1 MKKRI
6 FMLAVLIL
14 SGLQF
19 AVAAIDEQLRALI
32 TAYDDIEVTEVTN
45 DEANPWTV
53 ADGMASSTVGKIY
66 KEVSSTIT
74 IKFRAKGRI
83 TIKYDFTF
91 DPYSS
96 SDYRRVYMDGNL
108 DININTANKTLTT
121 QTHFFELDEGE
132 HVLQLTHYHFYYNS
146 NSYTQV
152 LSIGNIRF
160 QNLDSQYMTINLS
173 APGTLGVEALALV
186 NTLPDMRFLRLTG
199 KMNAADWNTIS
210 NMTGLWAI
218 DMKDVDITAIP
229 ASAFAKTSL
238 RFIEFPAKLKTIG
251 EKAFYERPLVGRFV
265 LPESLDSIYSYAFY
279 KNFLTEVI
287 IPANVKYIGGYAFN
301 DNDRLTSVTLG
312 SGLTEISSYCFNNCE
327 KLAVV
332 KGGENVKTIG
342 SGAFNYCSELR
353 SVSDLAPVTVGSSA
367 FYCCKKLENFNF
379 SNAKTLKAEAYREC
393 NTLTD
398 VDLTTVETIENRCFI
413 SCTGLKKVVLG
424 NNISKINEYAFT
436 DCNALEEL
444 HIGSSVSY
452 LDNRCFYTSSSSLKK
467 VYVTAPAPPSVYNN
481 TSYYP
486 FYSTS
491 GVTLYV
497 PEYAMVSYK
506 LDNYW
511 SKFTKVEPNP
521 NTPDKVNLYKKLEL
535 TSNARI
541 PNSPDMYLG
550 YSSALIVNGNNPQ
563 VFGSY
568 KQRLQQDEEYTSSLI
583 SRCNAMTSAASTLQ
597 YYFDATS
604 SGYGCWHYV
613 CMPFDVKRSEITPL
627 TEGRAIAVR
636 YYDSESRATNGASGN
651 WKDVPADS
659 VLHMGKGYIFRINN
673 GGSVELP
680 ATEETHNAI
689 FRSDAISTPLKEYA
703 AVESANAGWNFV
715 GNPYTCFY
723 DIYYMDFAAPIT
735 VWNIS
740 NSTYNAYSAADDEF
754 VLMPSQAFF
763 VQKPE
768 LVDAITF
775 QPAGRQINK
784 TIDHSA
790 LAMRRAARSKQ
801 VQRKLVDVALTCADR
816 TDRTRVVVNANASDD
831 FCADNDAV
839 KMMAYEGT
847 PQIYTIAGADQLAV
861 NEGAHRGGSV
871 ALGMYLSAD
880 DAYTIA
886 VDRDEL
892 GVKLLDYGVEVE
904 MPYTF
909 SAAEGYMDDRFTL
922 TFEAPTTGI
931 NTVATDADADNAIYT
946 IDGRRVNSTAQKGIY
961 IQNHKKIVK

>member
-32 TAYDDIEVTEVTN
+32 TASDGIEVTEVTN
-45 DEANPWTV
+45 DEAHPWTV
-53 ADGMASSTVGKIY
+53 ADGMASSTVGKLNQY
-66 KEVSSTIT
+66 VSSSIT
-74 IKFRAKGRI
+74 IKFTTKKPIIMR
-83 TIKYDFTF
+83 YDFTF

-96 SDYRRVYMDGNL
+96 NDYRRVYIDGVEKVN
-108 DININTANKTLTT
+108 NYTAYKTKATST
-121 QTHFFELDEGE
+121 YYFGMGE
-132 HVLQLTHYHFYYNS
+132 HVFTYNHYHSYS
-146 NSYTQV
+146 VSDSYTQV
-152 LSIGNIRF
+152 LTIGNIRF
-160 QNLDSQYMTINLS
+160 ESVESQYMTINLS
-173 APGTLGVEALALV
+173 APGTLGVEALSHV
-186 NTLPDMRFLRLTG
+186 NTLPEMRFLRLSG
-199 KMNAADWNTIS
+199 KMNASDWNDIS
-210 NMTGLWAI
+210 KMTGLTAI
-218 DMKDVDITAIP
+218 DMTNVDIETIP
-229 ASAFAKTSL
+229 ASAFTNTWIH
-238 RFIEFPAKLKTIG
+238 FIDFPTKLKTIG
-251 EKAFYERPLVGRFV
+251 DNAFDNRFLTGPLV
-265 LPESLDSIYSYAFY
+265 LPEGLDSIGKEAFQKNYITEVTIPESVRAIGVTAFY
-279 KNFLTEVI
+279 
-287 IPANVKYIGGYAFN
+287 
-301 DNDRLTSVTLG
+301 DNQSLKSVTLNN
-312 SGLTEISSYCFNNCE
+312 SMESISQSLFNYCQ

-332 KGGENVKTIG
+332 HGGKNVKIVNQ
-342 SGAFNYCSELR
+342 SAFSNCDSLR
-353 SVSDLAPVTVGSSA
+353 SISDITPVTINSSA
-367 FYCCKKLENFNF
+367 FFNCRKLESLNF
-379 SNAKTLKAEAYREC
+379 SRIKSIGYDSFYNCFGLKEA
-393 NTLTD
+393 
-398 VDLTTVETIENRCFI
+398 DLTTLTSIYGRSFI
-413 SCTGLKKVVLG
+413 GCTGLKKVTFG
-424 NNISKINEYAFT
+424 NDITTIKSDAFNGC
-436 DCNALEEL
+436 DALEEVVL
-444 HIGSSVSY
+444 GSSINS
-452 LDNRCFYTSSSSLKK
+452 LESNCFYSTKKALKR
-467 VYVTAPAPPSVYNN
+467 VYITAPAPPAVGSA
-481 TSYYP
+481 P

-511 SKFTKVEPNP
+511 SQFTKVEPNP

-541 PNSPDMYLG
+541 PNSTDIYLG
-550 YSSALIVNGNNPQ
+550 YGSALIVNGNNPQ
-563 VFGSY
+563 AFGNY
-568 KQRLQQDEEYTSSLI
+568 KQHMDMEDRYTSSLI

-715 GNPYTCFY
+715 GNPYPCFY
-723 DIYYMDFAAPIT
+723 DIYHMDFAAPIT

-740 NSTYNAYSAADDEF
+740 NRTYNAYSAADDEF

-763 VQKPE
+763 VQKPS

-861 NEGAHRGGSV
+861 NEGAHRDGSV
-871 ALGMYLSAD
+871 ALGMYLPAD

>member
-32 TAYDDIEVTEVTN
+32 TTSDDIEVTEVTN

-74 IKFRAKGRI
+74 IKFRAKGSTTI
-83 TIKYDFTF
+83 THDYTF

-96 SDYRRVYMDGNL
+96 YDYRKVYIDGEEKVSSY
-108 DININTANKTLTT
+108 NTAKTKTGSLL
-121 QTHFFELDEGE
+121 FSILDEGE
-132 HVLQLTHYHFYYNS
+132 HELKFTHKHYTYTS
-146 NSYTQV
+146 NSYSQV
-152 LSIGNIRF
+152 FSVGNICIKSVE
-160 QNLDSQYMTINLS
+160 SQYMTINLS
-173 APGTLGVEALALV
+173 APGTLGNEALSHV
-186 NTLPDMRFLRLTG
+186 NTLPEMHYLRLSG
-199 KMNAADWNTIS
+199 KMNASDWNDIS
-210 NMTGLWAI
+210 KMTGLWAI
-218 DMKDVDITAIP
+218 DMTNVDIETIP
-229 ASAFAKTSL
+229 ASAFTNTSI
-238 RFIEFPAKLKTIG
+238 RFIDFPTKLKTIG
-251 EKAFYERPLVGRFV
+251 DNAFANRYLIGPLV
-265 LPESLDSIYSYAFY
+265 LPEGLDSIGIEAFKQNYITEVTIPESVRAIGVTAFY
-279 KNFLTEVI
+279 QNQSLK
-287 IPANVKYIGGYAFN
+287 
-301 DNDRLTSVTLG
+301 SVTLNNRMELINQ
-312 SGLTEISSYCFNNCE
+312 SLFNRCN

-332 KGGENVKTIG
+332 RGGKNVKIVDQY
-342 SGAFNYCSELR
+342 AFYECDSLR
-353 SVSDLAPVTVGSSA
+353 SISDITPVTIKRNAFYNCRKLESLNFSCIKSIGYES
-367 FYCCKKLENFNF
+367 FYCCFG
-379 SNAKTLKAEAYREC
+379 LKEA
-393 NTLTD
+393 
-398 VDLTTVETIENRCFI
+398 DLTTLTSIESRSFCA
-413 SCTGLKKVVLG
+413 CT
-424 NNISKINEYAFT
+424 
-436 DCNALEEL
+436 
-444 HIGSSVSY
+444 
-452 LDNRCFYTSSSSLKK
+452 SLKK
-467 VYVTAPAPPSVYNN
+467 VTFGNDITTIKYDAFNSCDALEEVVLGSSINSLESNCFYSDKNALKRVYITAPAPPTVDSA
-481 TSYYP
+481 P
-486 FYSTS
+486 FYSPTS
-491 GVTLYV
+491 VTLYV
-497 PEYAMVSYK
+497 PDYAMVSYK
-506 LDNYW
+506 LDDYW

-563 VFGSY
+563 VFGNY

-597 YYFDATS
+597 YYS
-604 SGYGCWHYV
+604 SYRYWNYI
-613 CMPFDVKRSEITPL
+613 CMPFDVKRSDIKL
-627 TEGRAIAVR
+627 LSNSGLAVR
-636 YYDSESRATNGASGN
+636 YYDSESRATNGAKGN
-651 WKDVPADS
+651 WKDVPNDA
-659 VLHMGKGYIFRINN
+659 VLQKGKGYIFRTSE
-673 GGSVELP
+673 SVFVEFP

-689 FRSDAISTPLKEYA
+689 FRSEAITTPLVQYP

-715 GNPYTCFY
+715 GNPYPCFY
-723 DIYYMDFAAPIT
+723 DIYYMDFASPIT
-735 VWNIS
+735 AWDVDNR
-740 NSTYNAYSAADDEF
+740 TYKAYSAADDEF
-754 VLMPSQAFF
+754 VLSPQQAFF

-768 LVDAITF
+768 LVEAITF

-790 LAMRRAARSKQ
+790 LAKRRAASNKQ
-801 VQRKLVDVALTCADR
+801 VQRKLVDVSLTCADR

-871 ALGMYLSAD
+871 ALGMYLPAD
-880 DAYTIA
+880 DTYTIA
-886 VDRDEL
+886 IDRNEL
-892 GVKLLDYGVEVE
+892 GAKLLDYGVEVE

-909 SAAEGYMDDRFTL
+909 SAAEGYADDRFTI
-922 TFEAPTTGI
+922 TFETSTTGI
-931 NTVATDADADNAIYT
+931 NSIATDADADNAIYT

>member
-32 TAYDDIEVTEVTN
+32 TASDDIEVTEVTN
-45 DEANPWTV
+45 DEAHPWKV
-53 ADGMASSTVGKIY
+53 ENGMASSTVGKLNQY
-66 KEVSSTIT
+66 VSSSIT
-74 IKFRAKGRI
+74 IKFKAKGRI
-83 TIKYDFTF
+83 TVKYDFTF
-91 DPYSS
+91 DPFSS
-96 SDYRRVYMDGNL
+96 YDYRKVYIDGNL
-108 DININTANKTLTT
+108 DMNIYTANKTLTT
-121 QTHFFELDEGE
+121 QTHFFNLDEGE
-132 HVLQLTHYHFYYNS
+132 HVFTYTHDHIYHTS

-152 LSIGNIRF
+152 LTIGNIRF
-160 QNLDSQYMTINLS
+160 ESVESQYMTINLS

-186 NTLPDMRFLRLTG
+186 NTLPDMRYLRLTG

-229 ASAFAKTSL
+229 ASAFAMTSL

-251 EKAFYERPLVGRFV
+251 EKAFYERPLVGRLV
-265 LPESLDSIYSYAFY
+265 LPESLDSIYSNAFY

-287 IPANVKYIGGYAFN
+287 IPANVKYIGGSAFN

-312 SGLTEISSYCFNNCE
+312 SGLTEISSYCFYSCE

-367 FYCCKKLENFNF
+367 FYYCIKLENFNF

-393 NTLTD
+393 NTLPD
-398 VDLTTVETIENRCFI
+398 VDLTTVETIEDRCFI

-424 NNISKINEYAFT
+424 NNISKINEYTFT

-452 LDNRCFYTSSSSLKK
+452 LDRRCFYTSSSSLKK

-491 GVTLYV
+491 GITLYV

-521 NTPDKVNLYKKLEL
+521 NTPDKVNIYKKLEL

-541 PNSPDMYLG
+541 PNSPDIFIG
-550 YSSALIVNGNNPQ
+550 KGGALIVNGNNPQ
-563 VFGSY
+563 AFGKY
-568 KQRLQQDEEYTSSLI
+568 LQYLSIGDPELSSSLI
-583 SRCNAMTSAASTLQ
+583 SRCEAITSAASQFNFGIAST
-597 YYFDATS
+597 
-604 SGYGCWHYV
+604 SGYGYWYYI
-613 CMPFDVKRSEITPL
+613 CMPYDVKRSDIILP
-627 TEGRAIAVR
+627 EGTSIAVR
-636 YYDSESRATNGASGN
+636 YYDSESRATNGATGN
-651 WKDVPADS
+651 WKDVAADGI
-659 VLHMGKGYIFRINN
+659 LRKGQGYIFRTNN
-673 GGSVELP
+673 TADVGFP
-680 ATEETHNAI
+680 ATEETHNDI
-689 FRSDAISTPLKEYA
+689 FCSEAVSAPLVQYP

-715 GNPYTCFY
+715 GNPYPCFY

-735 VWNIS
+735 TWDVGNR
-740 NSTYNAYSAADDEF
+740 TYKAYSATDDNF
-754 VLMPSQAFF
+754 VLTPLQAFF

-861 NEGAHRGGSV
+861 NEGAHRDGSV
-871 ALGMYLSAD
+871 ALGMYLPAD

-909 SAAEGYMDDRFTL
+909 SAAEGYLDDRFTL

>member
-32 TAYDDIEVTEVTN
+32 TTSDDIEVTEVTN
-45 DEANPWTV
+45 DEAHPWTV
-53 ADGMASSTVGKIY
+53 ADGMASSTVGKLRQY
-66 KEVSSTIT
+66 VSSSIT
-74 IKFRAKGRI
+74 IKFTTKKPIIMR
-83 TIKYDFTF
+83 YDFTF

-96 SDYRRVYMDGNL
+96 NDYRRVYIDGVEKVN
-108 DININTANKTLTT
+108 NYTAYKTKATST
-121 QTHFFELDEGE
+121 YYFGMGE
-132 HVLQLTHYHFYYNS
+132 HVFTYTHYHTYS
-146 NSYTQV
+146 VSDSYTQV
-152 LSIGNIRF
+152 LTIGNIRF
-160 QNLDSQYMTINLS
+160 ESVESQYMNIHLS
-173 APGTLGVEALALV
+173 APGTLGNEALAHV
-186 NTLPDMRFLRLTG
+186 NTLPEMRFLRLSG
-199 KMNAADWNTIS
+199 KMNASDWNDIS
-210 NMTGLWAI
+210 KMTGLTAI
-218 DMKDVDITAIP
+218 DMTNVDIETIP
-229 ASAFAKTSL
+229 VKAFTNTSI
-238 RFIEFPAKLKTIG
+238 RFIDFPTKLKTIG
-251 EKAFYERPLVGRFV
+251 DNAFDNRFLTGPLV
-265 LPESLDSIYSYAFY
+265 LPEGLDSIGKEAFQ
-279 KNFLTEVI
+279 KNYITEVT
-287 IPANVKYIGGYAFN
+287 IPESVRAIGVTAFN
-301 DNDRLTSVTLG
+301 DNQSLKSVTLNN
-312 SGLTEISSYCFNNCE
+312 SMEMINQSLFYYCK

-332 KGGENVKTIG
+332 HGGKNVRIVDQY
-342 SGAFNYCSELR
+342 AFSNCDSLR
-353 SVSDLAPVTVGSSA
+353 SISDITPVTIKRNA
-367 FYCCKKLENFNF
+367 FYQCQKLESLNF
-379 SNAKTLKAEAYREC
+379 SRVKSIGYESFYQCYGLKEA
-393 NTLTD
+393 
-398 VDLTTVETIENRCFI
+398 DLTTLTSIDSRSFV
-413 SCTGLKKVVLG
+413 SCTGLKKVTFG
-424 NNISKINEYAFT
+424 NGITTIKSNAFY
-436 DCNALEEL
+436 CCHALEEVVL
-444 HIGSSVSY
+444 GSSINS
-452 LDNRCFYTSSSSLKK
+452 LESNCFYSDQNKLKC
-467 VYVTAPAPPSVYNN
+467 VYITAPAPPAVGSA
-481 TSYYP
+481 P
-486 FYSTS
+486 FYSPTS
-491 GVTLYV
+491 VTLYV

-511 SKFTKVEPNP
+511 SQFTKVKPNP
-521 NTPDKVNLYKKLEL
+521 NQPDKVNLYKKLEL

-541 PNSPDMYLG
+541 PNSPDLYLG
-550 YSSALIVNGNNPQ
+550 YGSALIVNGNNPQ
-563 VFGSY
+563 VFGCY
-568 KQRLQQDEEYTSSLI
+568 KQRMDKDDSWTSSLI
-583 SRCNAMTSAASTLQ
+583 SRCNAMTSAASTIQ
-597 YYFDATS
+597 YYFDETS

-627 TEGRAIAVR
+627 NEGRAIAVR

-659 VLHMGKGYIFRINN
+659 MLHMGKGYIFRINSS
-673 GGSVELP
+673 GYVELP

-715 GNPYTCFY
+715 GNPYPCYY
-723 DIYYMDFAAPIT
+723 DIYHMDFAAPIT
-735 VWNIS
+735 VWNI
-740 NSTYNAYSAADDEF
+740 NNRTYNAYSAADDEF

-861 NEGAHRGGSV
+861 NEGAHLGGSV
-871 ALGMYLSAD
+871 ALGMYLPAD

-909 SAAEGYMDDRFTL
+909 SAAEGYMDNRFTL

>member
-32 TAYDDIEVTEVTN
+32 TASDDIEVTEVTN
-45 DEANPWTV
+45 DEANPWKV
-53 ADGMASSTVGKIY
+53 ENGMASTTHGKTTTN
-66 KEVSSTIT
+66 VTATIT
-74 IKFRAKGRI
+74 IKFRAKGYISFR
-83 TIKYDFTF
+83 YSDTF
-91 DPYSS
+91 DPWT
-96 SDYRRVYMDGNL
+96 DDDFKIVKL
-108 DININTANKTLTT
+108 DDVEYANNYDKHTTLTT
-121 QTHFFELDEGE
+121 FLHYISLEEGE
-132 HVLQLTHYHFYYNS
+132 HVLTFSHWHRNS
-146 NSYTQV
+146 TTGNYSQV
-152 LSIGNIRF
+152 LSIGNIR
-160 QNLDSQYMTINLS
+160 LETIESMYKTIHLS
-173 APGTLGVEALALV
+173 APGTLGVEALSHV
-186 NTLPDMRFLRLTG
+186 NTLPEVRALRLSG
-199 KMNAADWNTIS
+199 KMNAADWNDIS
-210 NMTGLWAI
+210 KMTGLMAI
-218 DMKDVDITAIP
+218 DMTNVDIETIP
-229 ASAFAKTSL
+229 ANAFTNTSI
-238 RFIEFPAKLKTIG
+238 RFIDFPTKLKTIG
-251 EKAFYERPLVGRFV
+251 SKAFYYKYITGSLV
-265 LPESLDSIYSYAFY
+265 LPEGLDSIASEAFY
-279 KNFLTEVI
+279 RNNITDVT
-287 IPANVKYIGGYAFN
+287 IPASVRVINSSAFR
-301 DNDRLTSVTLG
+301 DNTSLKSVTLG
-312 SGLTEISSYCFNNCE
+312 SGLTSISSLCFYGCSN
-327 KLAVV
+327 LAIV
-332 KGGENVKTIG
+332 KGGENVKTIANN
-342 SGAFNYCSELR
+342 AFQNCKLLTSAADLTPVSVGDFAFQYCE
-353 SVSDLAPVTVGSSA
+353 
-367 FYCCKKLENFNF
+367 KLDSFNF
-379 SNAKTLKAEAYREC
+379 SNIKTYGREAFEYCYALKEA
-393 NTLTD
+393 
-398 VDLTTVETIENRCFI
+398 DLSTATSLGIE
-413 SCTGLKKVVLG
+413 
-424 NNISKINEYAFT
+424 
-436 DCNALEEL
+436 
-444 HIGSSVSY
+444 
-452 LDNRCFYTSSSSLKK
+452 CFYNCYSLKK
-467 VYVTAPAPPSVYNN
+467 VKLGDNITTIPQSAFKVCHALEEVVLGSSINSLGSDCFYSDKNALKRVYITAPAPPAVNGS
-481 TSYYP
+481 P
-486 FYSTS
+486 FYSPS
-491 GVTLYV
+491 RVTLYV

-511 SKFTKVEPNP
+511 SQFTKVEPNP

-550 YSSALIVNGNNPQ
+550 GGSSLIVNGNNPQ

-597 YYFDATS
+597 YYS
-604 SGYGCWHYV
+604 SYRNWNYV
-613 CMPFDVKRSEITPL
+613 CMPFDVKRSDIKML
-627 TEGRAIAVR
+627 SNSGIAVR

-659 VLHMGKGYIFRINN
+659 VLHMGKGYIFRT
-673 GGSVELP
+673 SEYVFVEFP

-689 FRSDAISTPLKEYA
+689 FRSEAVTTPLVQYA

-715 GNPYTCFY
+715 GNPYPCFY
-723 DIYYMDFAAPIT
+723 DIYHMDFAAPIT
-735 VWNIS
+735 VWNI
-740 NSTYNAYSAADDEF
+740 NNRTYSAYSAADDEF

-861 NEGAHRGGSV
+861 NEGAHLGGSV
-871 ALGMYLSAD
+871 ALGMYLPAD

-909 SAAEGYMDDRFTL
+909 SAAEGCLDDRFTL

>member
-32 TAYDDIEVTEVTN
+32 TASDDIEVTEVTN
-45 DEANPWTV
+45 DKTNPWKV
-53 ADGMASSTVGKIY
+53 ENGMASSTIGKKY
-66 KEVSSTIT
+66 QYVSSSIT
-74 IKFRAKGRI
+74 IKFTTKKPIIMR
-83 TIKYDFTF
+83 YDFTF

-96 SDYRRVYMDGNL
+96 NDYRRVYTDGVTQV
-108 DININTANKTLTT
+108 DSYTAYKTKATST
-121 QTHFFELDEGE
+121 FYFGMGE
-132 HVLQLTHYHFYYNS
+132 HVFTYTHYHSYS
-146 NSYTQV
+146 VSDSYTQV
-152 LSIGNIRF
+152 LTIGNIRF
-160 QNLDSQYMTINLS
+160 ESVESQYMNIHLS
-173 APGTLGVEALALV
+173 APGTLGNEALSHV
-186 NTLPDMRFLRLTG
+186 NTLPEMHFLRLSG
-199 KMNAADWNTIS
+199 KMNASDWNDIS
-210 NMTGLWAI
+210 KMTGLTAI
-218 DMKDVDITAIP
+218 DMTNVDIETIP
-229 ASAFAKTSL
+229 VKAFTNTSI
-238 RFIEFPAKLKTIG
+238 RFIDFPTKLKTIG
-251 EKAFYERPLVGRFV
+251 DNAFDNRLLTGPLV
-265 LPESLDSIYSYAFY
+265 LPEGLDSIGKEAFQKNYITEVTIPESVRAIGVTAFY
-279 KNFLTEVI
+279 DNESLKSATLNNSMESISQSL
-287 IPANVKYIGGYAFN
+287 FN
-301 DNDRLTSVTLG
+301 
-312 SGLTEISSYCFNNCE
+312 YCQ

-332 KGGENVKTIG
+332 HGGKNVKIVDQSAF
-342 SGAFNYCSELR
+342 SGCDSLR
-353 SVSDLAPVTVGSSA
+353 SISDITPVTINSSA
-367 FYCCKKLENFNF
+367 FYNCRKLESLNF
-379 SNAKTLKAEAYREC
+379 SRIKSIGYESFYNCFGLKEA
-393 NTLTD
+393 
-398 VDLTTVETIENRCFI
+398 DLTTLTSIYGRSFI
-413 SCTGLKKVVLG
+413 GCTGLKKVTLG
-424 NNISKINEYAFT
+424 NDITTIKSEAFKGC
-436 DCNALEEL
+436 DALEEVVL
-444 HIGSSVSY
+444 GSSINS
-452 LDNRCFYTSSSSLKK
+452 LESNCFYSTKNALKR
-467 VYVTAPAPPSVYNN
+467 VYITAPAPPAVG
-481 TSYYP
+481 TAP
-486 FYSTS
+486 FYSPS
-491 GVTLYV
+491 SVTLYV

-541 PNSPDMYLG
+541 PNSTDIYLG
-550 YSSALIVNGNNPQ
+550 YGSSLIVNGNNPQ
-563 VFGSY
+563 AFGNY
-568 KQRLQQDEEYTSSLI
+568 KQHMDMEDRYTSSLI

-689 FRSDAISTPLKEYA
+689 FRSEAISTPLKEYA

-715 GNPYTCFY
+715 GNPYPCYY

-735 VWNIS
+735 VWSIS
-740 NSTYNAYSAADDEF
+740 NRTYSAYSAADDEF

-790 LAMRRAARSKQ
+790 LAMRRAARSQQ
-801 VQRKLVDVALTCADR
+801 VQRKLVDVSLTCADR

-871 ALGMYLSAD
+871 ALGMYLPAD

-892 GVKLLDYGVEVE
+892 GAKLLDYGVEVE

-909 SAAEGYMDDRFTL
+909 SAAEGYLDDRFTL

>member
-32 TAYDDIEVTEVTN
+32 TTSDDIEVTEVTN
-45 DEANPWTV
+45 DEANPWKV
-53 ADGMASSTVGKIY
+53 ENGMASTTHGKTTTN
-66 KEVSSTIT
+66 VTATIT
-74 IKFRAKGRI
+74 IKFRAKGYI
-83 TIKYDFTF
+83 TFQYSDTF
-91 DPYSS
+91 DPWTND
-96 SDYRRVYMDGNL
+96 DYKIVKL
-108 DININTANKTLTT
+108 DDVTYANNYDKHTTLTT
-121 QTHFFELDEGE
+121 FTHYISLEEGE
-132 HVLQLTHYHFYYNS
+132 HVLTFSHRHQNS
-146 NSYTQV
+146 TTGNYSQV
-152 LSIGNIRF
+152 LSIGNIR
-160 QNLDSQYMTINLS
+160 LETIESMYKTIHLS
-173 APGTLGVEALALV
+173 APGTLGVEALSHV
-186 NTLPDMRFLRLTG
+186 NTLPEVRALRLSG
-199 KMNAADWNTIS
+199 KMNASDWNDIS
-210 NMTGLWAI
+210 KMTGLTAI
-218 DMKDVDITAIP
+218 DMTNVDIETIP
-229 ASAFAKTSL
+229 ASAFTNTAI
-238 RFIEFPAKLKTIG
+238 RFIDFPKTLKTIG
-251 EKAFYERPLVGRFV
+251 NNAFYDKFLTGPLV
-265 LPESLDSIYSYAFY
+265 LPEGLDSIASEAFY
-279 KNFLTEVI
+279 RNYITDVT
-287 IPANVKYIGGYAFN
+287 IPASVRVINSSAFRGN
-301 DNDRLTSVTLG
+301 TSLQSVTLG
-312 SGLTEISSYCFNNCE
+312 SGLTSISSLCFYECSN
-327 KLAVV
+327 LAIV
-332 KGGENVKTIG
+332 KGGENIKTIG
-342 SGAFNYCSELR
+342 GNAFKNCKLLTSAA
-353 SVSDLAPVTVGSSA
+353 DLAPVSVGDYAFQTCEKLDSFNFSNIKTYGREAFEYCYALKEADLSTATSLGIECFYNCYSLKKVKLGDNITTIPSSA
-367 FYCCKKLENFNF
+367 FYACHALE
-379 SNAKTLKAEAYREC
+379 E
-393 NTLTD
+393 
-398 VDLTTVETIENRCFI
+398 
-413 SCTGLKKVVLG
+413 VVLG
-424 NNISKINEYAFT
+424 SSINS
-436 DCNALEEL
+436 LE
-444 HIGSSVSY
+444 S
-452 LDNRCFYTSSSSLKK
+452 NCFYSDQNKLKR
-467 VYVTAPAPPSVYNN
+467 VYITAPAPPAVGSA
-481 TSYYP
+481 P
-486 FYSTS
+486 FYSPTS
-491 GVTLYV
+491 ITLYV

-521 NTPDKVNLYKKLEL
+521 NQPDKVNLYKKLEL

-550 YSSALIVNGNNPQ
+550 YGSALIVNGNNPQ
-563 VFGSY
+563 AFGSY
-568 KQRLQQDEEYTSSLI
+568 KQRMDKDDSYTSSLI
-583 SRCNAMTSAASTLQ
+583 SRCNAITSAASTIQ

-604 SGYGCWHYV
+604 GSGYWHYV
-613 CMPFDVKRSEITPL
+613 CMPFDVKRSAIAPL
-627 TEGRAIAVR
+627 SNVGIAVR

-659 VLHMGKGYIFRINN
+659 VLHMGKGYIFRT
-673 GGSVELP
+673 SSSAFVEFP

-689 FRSDAISTPLKEYA
+689 FRSEAVSAPLVQYA

-715 GNPYTCFY
+715 GNPYPCYY

-735 VWNIS
+735 VWSIS
-740 NSTYNAYSAADDEF
+740 NRTYSAYSAADDEF

-790 LAMRRAARSKQ
+790 LAMRRAARSQQ

-871 ALGMYLSAD
+871 ALGMYLPAD

-909 SAAEGYMDDRFTL
+909 SAAEGCLDDRFTL

>member
-32 TAYDDIEVTEVTN
+32 TTSDDIEVTEVTN

-96 SDYRRVYMDGNL
+96 YDYRRVYMDGSL
-108 DININTANKTLTT
+108 DMNNYATYKTLTT
-121 QTHFFELDEGE
+121 QTHFFDLDEGE
-132 HVLQLTHYHFYYNS
+132 HVLKVTHYHNYYNS

-199 KMNAADWNTIS
+199 KMNADDWNTIR

-229 ASAFAKTSL
+229 ANAFAKTSL

-251 EKAFYERPLVGRFV
+251 EKAFYERPLVGRLV
-265 LPESLDSIYSYAFY
+265 LPESLDSIYSNAFY
-279 KNFLTEVI
+279 RNYIAEVI

-312 SGLTEISSYCFNNCE
+312 SGLTEVSSYCFNSCE
-327 KLAVV
+327 KLTVV

-367 FYCCKKLENFNF
+367 FYYCKKMENFNF
-379 SNAKTLKAEAYREC
+379 SNAKILNAEAYREC

-511 SKFTKVEPNP
+511 SQFTKVEPNP
-521 NTPDKVNLYKKLEL
+521 NQPDKVNLYKKLEL

-541 PNSPDMYLG
+541 PNSPDIYLG
-550 YSSALIVNGNNPQ
+550 KGGALIVNGDNAQ
-563 VFGSY
+563 TFG
-568 KQRLQQDEEYTSSLI
+568 KYTQYMNIGETSSSLI
-583 SRCNAMTSAASTLQ
+583 SRCKEMTSTSSQ
-597 YYFDATS
+597 FDFFIGATS
-604 SGYGCWHYV
+604 GSGYWYYL
-613 CMPFDVKRSEITPL
+613 CMPFDVKRSDIILP
-627 TEGRAIAVR
+627 EGTAIAVR

-659 VLHMGKGYIFRINN
+659 VLHMGKGYIFRSSKEGNV
-673 GGSVELP
+673 GFP

-689 FRSDAISTPLKEYA
+689 FRSEAVSAPLVQYP

-715 GNPYTCFY
+715 GNPYPCFY

-735 VWNIS
+735 TWDVDNR
-740 NSTYNAYSAADDEF
+740 TYKAYSATDDNF
-754 VLMPSQAFF
+754 VLTPQQAFF
-763 VQKPE
+763 VQKPS

-790 LAMRRAARSKQ
+790 LAMRRAARSQQ

-871 ALGMYLSAD
+871 ALGMYLPAD

-909 SAAEGYMDDRFTL
+909 SAAEGCLDDRFTL

-931 NTVATDADADNAIYT
+931 NTVATDADNAIYT

>member
-32 TAYDDIEVTEVTN
+32 TTSDDIEVTEVTN

-96 SDYRRVYMDGNL
+96 YDYRRVYMDGSL
-108 DININTANKTLTT
+108 DMNNYATYKTLTT
-121 QTHFFELDEGE
+121 QTHFFDLDEGE
-132 HVLQLTHYHFYYNS
+132 HVLKVTHYHNYYNS

-199 KMNAADWNTIS
+199 KMNADDWNTIR

-229 ASAFAKTSL
+229 ANAFAKTSL

-251 EKAFYERPLVGRFV
+251 EKAFYERPLVGRLV
-265 LPESLDSIYSYAFY
+265 LPESLDSIYSNAFY
-279 KNFLTEVI
+279 RNYIAEVI

-312 SGLTEISSYCFNNCE
+312 SGLTEVSSYCFNSCE
-327 KLAVV
+327 KLTVV

-367 FYCCKKLENFNF
+367 FYYCKKMENFNF
-379 SNAKTLKAEAYREC
+379 SNAKILNAEAYREC

-444 HIGSSVSY
+444 YIGSSVSY

-511 SKFTKVEPNP
+511 SQFTKVEPNP
-521 NTPDKVNLYKKLEL
+521 NQPDKVNLYKKLEL

-541 PNSPDMYLG
+541 PNSPDIYLG
-550 YSSALIVNGNNPQ
+550 KGGALIVNGDNAQ
-563 VFGSY
+563 TFG
-568 KQRLQQDEEYTSSLI
+568 KYTQYMNIGETSSSLI
-583 SRCNAMTSAASTLQ
+583 SRCKEMTSTSSQ
-597 YYFDATS
+597 FDFFIGATS
-604 SGYGCWHYV
+604 GSGYWYYL
-613 CMPFDVKRSEITPL
+613 CMPFDVKRSDIILP
-627 TEGRAIAVR
+627 EGTAIAVR

-659 VLHMGKGYIFRINN
+659 VLHMGKGYIFRSSKEGNV
-673 GGSVELP
+673 GFP

-689 FRSDAISTPLKEYA
+689 FRNTAVSTPLVEYA
-703 AVESANAGWNFV
+703 AVESANAGWNLV
-715 GNPYTCFY
+715 GNPYPCFY

-735 VWNIS
+735 TWDVDNR
-740 NSTYNAYSAADDEF
+740 TYKAYSAADDNF
-754 VLMPSQAFF
+754 VLTPQQAFF
-763 VQKPE
+763 VQKPS

-790 LAMRRAARSKQ
+790 LAMRRAARSQQ

-861 NEGAHRGGSV
+861 NEGAHRSGSV
-871 ALGMYLSAD
+871 ALGMYLPAD

-909 SAAEGYMDDRFTL
+909 SAAEGCLDDRFTL

>member
-1 MKKRI
+1 M
-6 FMLAVLIL
+6 
-14 SGLQF
+14 
-19 AVAAIDEQLRALI
+19 E
-32 TAYDDIEVTEVTN
+32 
-45 DEANPWTV
+45 
-53 ADGMASSTVGKIY
+53 
-66 KEVSSTIT
+66 EVSSYNA
-74 IKFRAKGRI
+74 AK
-83 TIKYDFTF
+83 T
-91 DPYSS
+91 
-96 SDYRRVYMDGNL
+96 
-108 DININTANKTLTT
+108 KTGSIL
-121 QTHFFELDEGE
+121 FSILDEGE
-132 HVLQLTHYHFYYNS
+132 HELKFTHKHYTYTS
-146 NSYTQV
+146 NSYSQV
-152 LSIGNIRF
+152 LSVGNICIKSIE
-160 QNLDSQYMTINLS
+160 SQYMTINLS
-173 APGTLGVEALALV
+173 APGTLGNEALSHV
-186 NTLPDMRFLRLTG
+186 NTLPEMHYLRLTG
-199 KMNAADWNTIS
+199 KMNASDWNDIS
-210 NMTGLWAI
+210 KMTGLYAI
-218 DMKDVDITAIP
+218 DMTNADIETIP
-229 ASAFAKTSL
+229 ASAFTKPAI
-238 RFIEFPAKLKTIG
+238 RFIHFPTKLKTIG
-251 EKAFYERPLVGRFV
+251 DNAFDNRFLTGPLV
-265 LPESLDSIYSYAFY
+265 LPEGLDSIGKEAFQQNYITEVTIPESVRGIGQAAFY
-279 KNFLTEVI
+279 
-287 IPANVKYIGGYAFN
+287 
-301 DNDRLTSVTLG
+301 DNQYLQSATLNNNMETIVR
-312 SGLTEISSYCFNNCE
+312 SLFNNCK

-332 KGGENVKTIG
+332 HGGTNVKNIFYR
-342 SGAFNYCSELR
+342 AFYGCDSLR
-353 SVSDLAPVTVGSSA
+353 NIKDVVPVTIDKEA
-367 FYCCKKLENFNF
+367 FYNCQKLDGINF
-379 SNAKTLKAEAYREC
+379 SRIKSIGYDSFFQCYSLKEA
-393 NTLTD
+393 
-398 VDLTTVETIENRCFI
+398 DLTTLTSIDNRSFI
-413 SCTGLKKVVLG
+413 ACTGLKKVTLG
-424 NNISKINEYAFT
+424 NDITTIKSDAFYL
-436 DCNALEEL
+436 CHALEEVVL
-444 HIGSSVSY
+444 GSSINS
-452 LDNRCFYTSSSSLKK
+452 LESTCFYSDKNALKR
-467 VYVTAPAPPSVYNN
+467 VYITAPAPPAVGS
-481 TSYYP
+481 TP
-486 FYSTS
+486 FYSPTS
-491 GVTLYV
+491 VTLYV

-541 PNSPDMYLG
+541 PNSTDLYLG
-550 YSSALIVNGNNPQ
+550 YGSSLIVNGNNPQ
-563 VFGSY
+563 AFGNY
-568 KQRLQQDEEYTSSLI
+568 KQHMDMEDSWTSSLI
-583 SRCNAMTSAASTLQ
+583 SRCNAMTSAASTIE

-715 GNPYTCFY
+715 GNPYPCYY
-723 DIYYMDFAAPIT
+723 DIYYMDFVAPIT
-735 VWNIS
+735 VWSIS
-740 NSTYNAYSAADDEF
+740 NRTYSAYSATDDEF

-763 VQKPE
+763 VQKPS

-790 LAMRRAARSKQ
+790 LAKRRAASNKQ
-801 VQRKLVDVALTCADR
+801 VQRKLVDVSLTCVDR

-871 ALGMYLSAD
+871 ALGMYLPAD
-880 DAYTIA
+880 DTYTIA
-886 VDRDEL
+886 IDRNEL
-892 GVKLLDYGVEVE
+892 GAKLLDYGVEVE

-909 SAAEGYMDDRFTL
+909 SAAEGYADDRFTL
-922 TFEAPTTGI
+922 TFETSTTGI
-931 NTVATDADADNAIYT
+931 NTVATDAKTDDAIYT

>member
-32 TAYDDIEVTEVTN
+32 TASDDIEVTEVTN
-45 DEANPWTV
+45 DEANPWKV
-53 ADGMASSTVGKIY
+53 ENGMASTTHGKTTTN
-66 KEVSSTIT
+66 VTATIT
-74 IKFRAKGRI
+74 IKFRAKGYI
-83 TIKYDFTF
+83 TFQYSDTFEPWTNDDYKIVKLDDVTYANNYDKHT
-91 DPYSS
+91 
-96 SDYRRVYMDGNL
+96 
-108 DININTANKTLTT
+108 TLTT
-121 QTHFFELDEGE
+121 FTHYISLEEGE
-132 HVLQLTHYHFYYNS
+132 HVLTFSHRHQNS
-146 NSYTQV
+146 TTGNYSQV
-152 LSIGNIRF
+152 LSIGNIR
-160 QNLDSQYMTINLS
+160 LETIESMYKTIHLS
-173 APGTLGVEALALV
+173 APGTLGNEALAHV
-186 NTLPDMRFLRLTG
+186 NTLPEMRALRLSG
-199 KMNAADWNTIS
+199 KMNASDWNDIS
-210 NMTGLWAI
+210 KMTGLVAI
-218 DMKDVDITAIP
+218 DMTNVDVETIP
-229 ASAFAKTSL
+229 ANAFTKTVI
-238 RFIEFPAKLKTIG
+238 RFIDFPKTLKTIG
-251 EKAFYERPLVGRFV
+251 SSAFYDKLLTGPLV
-265 LPESLDSIYSYAFY
+265 LPEGLDSIASEAFY
-279 KNFLTEVI
+279 RNYITDVT
-287 IPANVKYIGGYAFN
+287 IPASVRVINSSAFRGN
-301 DNDRLTSVTLG
+301 ASLVSVTLG
-312 SGLTEISSYCFNNCE
+312 SGLTSISSLCFYECSN
-327 KLAVV
+327 LAIV
-332 KGGENVKTIG
+332 KGGENVKTIANN
-342 SGAFNYCSELR
+342 AFYYCKLLTSAA
-353 SVSDLAPVTVGSSA
+353 DLAPVSVGDYA
-367 FYCCKKLENFNF
+367 FQSCEKLESFNF
-379 SNAKTLKAEAYREC
+379 SNIKTYGREAFEYCYALKEADLS
-393 NTLTD
+393 TATSFG
-398 VDLTTVETIENRCFI
+398 VD
-413 SCTGLKKVVLG
+413 
-424 NNISKINEYAFT
+424 
-436 DCNALEEL
+436 
-444 HIGSSVSY
+444 
-452 LDNRCFYTSSSSLKK
+452 CFYNCYSLKK
-467 VYVTAPAPPSVYNN
+467 VKLGDNITTIPSGAFYACHALEEVVLGSSINSLETNCFGNTQANALKRVYITAPAPPAVGSA
-481 TSYYP
+481 P
-486 FYSTS
+486 FYSPS
-491 GVTLYV
+491 SVTLYV

-511 SKFTKVEPNP
+511 SKFTKVETNP
-521 NTPDKVNLYKKLEL
+521 NQPDKVNLYKKLEL

-550 YSSALIVNGNNPQ
+550 YGSSLIVNGNNPQ
-563 VFGSY
+563 AFGNY
-568 KQRLQQDEEYTSSLI
+568 KQHMDMEDRYTSSLI

-627 TEGRAIAVR
+627 IEGRAIAVR

-715 GNPYTCFY
+715 GNPYPCFY
-723 DIYYMDFAAPIT
+723 DIYHMDFAAPIT

-740 NSTYNAYSAADDEF
+740 NRTYNAYSAADDEF

-861 NEGAHRGGSV
+861 NEGAHRDGSV
-871 ALGMYLSAD
+871 ALGMYLPAD

-892 GVKLLDYGVEVE
+892 GAKLLDYGVEVE

-909 SAAEGYMDDRFTL
+909 SAAEGYLDDRFTL

>member
-32 TAYDDIEVTEVTN
+32 TTSDDIEVTEVTN

-53 ADGMASSTVGKIY
+53 ADGMASSTVGKLNQY
-66 KEVSSTIT
+66 VSSSIT
-74 IKFRAKGRI
+74 IKFTTKKPIIMR
-83 TIKYDFTF
+83 YDFTF

-96 SDYRRVYMDGNL
+96 NDYRRVYIDGVEKVN
-108 DININTANKTLTT
+108 NYTAYKTKATST
-121 QTHFFELDEGE
+121 YYFGMGE
-132 HVLQLTHYHFYYNS
+132 HVFTYTHYHSYS
-146 NSYTQV
+146 VSDSYTQV
-152 LSIGNIRF
+152 LTIGNIRF
-160 QNLDSQYMTINLS
+160 ESVESQYMTINLS
-173 APGTLGVEALALV
+173 APGTLGVEALSHV
-186 NTLPDMRFLRLTG
+186 NTLPEMRFLRLSG
-199 KMNAADWNTIS
+199 KMNASDWNDIS
-210 NMTGLWAI
+210 KMTGLTAI
-218 DMKDVDITAIP
+218 DMTNVDIETIP
-229 ASAFAKTSL
+229 ASAFTNTWIH
-238 RFIEFPAKLKTIG
+238 FIDFPTTLKTIG
-251 EKAFYERPLVGRFV
+251 DNAFDNRFLTGPLV
-265 LPESLDSIYSYAFY
+265 LPEGLDSIGKEAFQKNYITEVTIPESVRAIGVTAFY
-279 KNFLTEVI
+279 
-287 IPANVKYIGGYAFN
+287 
-301 DNDRLTSVTLG
+301 DNQSLKSVTLNN
-312 SGLTEISSYCFNNCE
+312 SMEMINQSLFYYCQ

-332 KGGENVKTIG
+332 HGGKNVKIVNQ
-342 SGAFNYCSELR
+342 SAFRNCDSLR
-353 SVSDLAPVTVGSSA
+353 SIKDVAPVTIDREA
-367 FYCCKKLENFNF
+367 FYNCQKLEGLNF
-379 SNAKTLKAEAYREC
+379 SRIKSIGYNSFYQCYGLKEA
-393 NTLTD
+393 
-398 VDLTTVETIENRCFI
+398 DLTTLTSIDNSSFI
-413 SCTGLKKVVLG
+413 ACTGLKKVTFG
-424 NNISKINEYAFT
+424 NGITTIKSNAFYL
-436 DCNALEEL
+436 CHALEEVVL
-444 HIGSSVSY
+444 GSSINS
-452 LDNRCFYTSSSSLKK
+452 LETNCFGNTKANALKR
-467 VYVTAPAPPSVYNN
+467 VYITAPAPPAVGSA
-481 TSYYP
+481 P
-486 FYSTS
+486 FYSPS
-491 GVTLYV
+491 SVTLYV

-511 SKFTKVEPNP
+511 SKFTKVETNP
-521 NTPDKVNLYKKLEL
+521 NQPDKVNLYKKLEL

-550 YSSALIVNGNNPQ
+550 YGSSLIVNGNNPQ
-563 VFGSY
+563 AFGSY
-568 KQRLQQDEEYTSSLI
+568 KQHMDMEDRYTSSLI

-659 VLHMGKGYIFRINN
+659 VLHMGKGYIFRINK

-715 GNPYTCFY
+715 GNPYPCFY
-723 DIYYMDFAAPIT
+723 DIYHMDFAAPIT

-740 NSTYNAYSAADDEF
+740 NRTYNAYSAADDEF

-763 VQKPE
+763 VQKPS

-801 VQRKLVDVALTCADR
+801 VQRKLVDVSLTCDDR
-816 TDRTRVVVNANASDD
+816 ADRTRVVVNANASDD

-871 ALGMYLSAD
+871 ALGMYLPAD

-909 SAAEGYMDDRFTL
+909 SAAEGYLDDRFTL

>member
-1 MKKRI
+1 M
-6 FMLAVLIL
+6 
-14 SGLQF
+14 
-19 AVAAIDEQLRALI
+19 E
-32 TAYDDIEVTEVTN
+32 
-45 DEANPWTV
+45 
-53 ADGMASSTVGKIY
+53 
-66 KEVSSTIT
+66 TIV
-74 IKFRAKGRI
+74 R
-83 TIKYDFTF
+83 
-91 DPYSS
+91 
-96 SDYRRVYMDGNL
+96 
-108 DININTANKTLTT
+108 
-121 QTHFFELDEGE
+121 
-132 HVLQLTHYHFYYNS
+132 
-146 NSYTQV
+146 
-152 LSIGNIRF
+152 
-160 QNLDSQYMTINLS
+160 
-173 APGTLGVEALALV
+173 
-186 NTLPDMRFLRLTG
+186 
-199 KMNAADWNTIS
+199 
-210 NMTGLWAI
+210 
-218 DMKDVDITAIP
+218 
-229 ASAFAKTSL
+229 SL
-238 RFIEFPAKLKTIG
+238 
-251 EKAFYERPLVGRFV
+251 
-265 LPESLDSIYSYAFY
+265 
-279 KNFLTEVI
+279 
-287 IPANVKYIGGYAFN
+287 
-301 DNDRLTSVTLG
+301 
-312 SGLTEISSYCFNNCE
+312 FNNCK

-332 KGGENVKTIG
+332 HGGKNVKNIFYR
-342 SGAFNYCSELR
+342 AFYGCDSLR
-353 SVSDLAPVTVGSSA
+353 SIKDVVPVTIDREA
-367 FYCCKKLENFNF
+367 FYKCQKLENFNF
-379 SNAKTLKAEAYREC
+379 SRIKSIGYESFYQCYSLKE
-393 NTLTD
+393 
-398 VDLTTVETIENRCFI
+398 VDLTTLTSIDRSFAGCM
-413 SCTGLKKVVLG
+413 GLKKVTLG
-424 NNISKINEYAFT
+424 NDITTIKSDAFYN
-436 DCNALEEL
+436 CHALEEVVL
-444 HIGSSVSY
+444 GSSINS
-452 LDNRCFYTSSSSLKK
+452 LETDCFKSDQNKLKR
-467 VYVTAPAPPSVYNN
+467 VYITAPAPPAVGS
-481 TSYYP
+481 TP
-486 FYSTS
+486 FYSPS
-491 GVTLYV
+491 SVTLYV

-511 SKFTKVEPNP
+511 SQFTKVEPNP
-521 NTPDKVNLYKKLEL
+521 NQPDKVNLYKKLEL

-541 PNSPDMYLG
+541 PNSPDLYLG
-550 YSSALIVNGNNPQ
+550 YGSALIVNGNNPQ

-568 KQRLQQDEEYTSSLI
+568 KQRMDKDDSWTSSLI
-583 SRCNAMTSAASTLQ
+583 SRCNAMTSAASTIQ
-597 YYFDATS
+597 YYFDETS

-627 TEGRAIAVR
+627 NEGRAIAVR

-659 VLHMGKGYIFRINN
+659 MLHMGKGYIFRINSS
-673 GGSVELP
+673 GYVELP

-689 FRSDAISTPLKEYA
+689 FRSEAVSTPLKEYA
-703 AVESANAGWNFV
+703 AVESANAGWNLV
-715 GNPYTCFY
+715 GNPYPCYY

-735 VWNIS
+735 VWNI
-740 NSTYNAYSAADDEF
+740 NNRTYNAYSAADDEF

-763 VQKPE
+763 VQKPS

-775 QPAGRQINK
+775 QPSGRQINK

-871 ALGMYLSAD
+871 ALGMYLPAD

-946 IDGRRVNSTAQKGIY
+946 IDGRRVSNTAQKGIY

>member
-1 MKKRI
+1 MGYTY
-6 FMLAVLIL
+6 
-14 SGLQF
+14 S
-19 AVAAIDEQLRALI
+19 
-32 TAYDDIEVTEVTN
+32 
-45 DEANPWTV
+45 
-53 ADGMASSTVGKIY
+53 
-66 KEVSSTIT
+66 VS
-74 IKFRAKGRI
+74 
-83 TIKYDFTF
+83 D
-91 DPYSS
+91 
-96 SDYRRVYMDGNL
+96 
-108 DININTANKTLTT
+108 
-121 QTHFFELDEGE
+121 
-132 HVLQLTHYHFYYNS
+132 
-146 NSYTQV
+146 SYTQV
-152 LSIGNIRF
+152 LTIGNIRF
-160 QNLDSQYMTINLS
+160 ESVESQYMTINLS
-173 APGTLGVEALALV
+173 APGTLGVEALSHV
-186 NTLPDMRFLRLTG
+186 NTLPEMRFLRLSG
-199 KMNAADWNTIS
+199 KMNASDWNDIS
-210 NMTGLWAI
+210 KMTGLTAI
-218 DMKDVDITAIP
+218 DMTNVDIETIP
-229 ASAFAKTSL
+229 ASAFTNTWIH
-238 RFIEFPAKLKTIG
+238 FIDFPTKLKTIG
-251 EKAFYERPLVGRFV
+251 DNAFDNRFLTGPLV
-265 LPESLDSIYSYAFY
+265 LPEGLDSIGKEAFQKNYITEVTIPESVRAIGVTAFY
-279 KNFLTEVI
+279 
-287 IPANVKYIGGYAFN
+287 
-301 DNDRLTSVTLG
+301 DNQSLKSVTLNN
-312 SGLTEISSYCFNNCE
+312 SMESISQSLFNYCQ

-332 KGGENVKTIG
+332 HGGKNVKIVNL
-342 SGAFNYCSELR
+342 SAFSNCDSLR
-353 SVSDLAPVTVGSSA
+353 SISDITPVTINSSA
-367 FYCCKKLENFNF
+367 FYNCRKLESLNF
-379 SNAKTLKAEAYREC
+379 SRIKSIGYESFYQCYGLKEA
-393 NTLTD
+393 
-398 VDLTTVETIENRCFI
+398 DLTTLTSIDRRSFVA
-413 SCTGLKKVVLG
+413 CTGLKKVTLG
-424 NNISKINEYAFT
+424 NDITTIKSEAFNGC
-436 DCNALEEL
+436 DALEEVVL
-444 HIGSSVSY
+444 GSSINS
-452 LDNRCFYTSSSSLKK
+452 LESNCFYSTKNALKR
-467 VYVTAPAPPSVYNN
+467 VYITAPAPPAVGSA
-481 TSYYP
+481 P
-486 FYSTS
+486 FYSPS
-491 GVTLYV
+491 SVTLYV

-511 SKFTKVEPNP
+511 SKFTKVETNP

-541 PNSPDMYLG
+541 PNSPDIYLG
-550 YSSALIVNGNNPQ
+550 SGSSLIVNGNNAQ
-563 VFGSY
+563 AFGNY
-568 KQRLQQDEEYTSSLI
+568 KQRMAKDDTYTSSLI
-583 SRCNAMTSAASTLQ
+583 SRCNAMTSAASTIE

-604 SGYGCWHYV
+604 GSGYWHYV

-627 TEGRAIAVR
+627 NEGRAIAVR

-659 VLHMGKGYIFRINN
+659 VLHMGKGYIFRINSS
-673 GGSVELP
+673 GFVELP

-715 GNPYTCFY
+715 GNPYPCYY
-723 DIYYMDFAAPIT
+723 DIYHMDFAAPIT
-735 VWNIS
+735 VWSIS
-740 NSTYNAYSAADDEF
+740 NRTYSAYSAADDEF

-847 PQIYTIAGADQLAV
+847 PQIYTITGADQLAV
-861 NEGAHRGGSV
+861 NEGAHRDGSV
-871 ALGMYLSAD
+871 ALGMYLPAD

-892 GVKLLDYGVEVE
+892 GVKLLDYGVAVD

-909 SAAEGYMDDRFTL
+909 SAAEGYLDDRFTL

>member
-32 TAYDDIEVTEVTN
+32 TVSDDIEVTEVTN
-45 DEANPWTV
+45 DEANPWKV
-53 ADGMASSTVGKIY
+53 ENGMASTTHGKTTTS
-66 KEVSSTIT
+66 VTATIT
-74 IKFRAKGRI
+74 IKFRAKGYISFR
-83 TIKYDFTF
+83 YSSTF
-91 DPYSS
+91 DPWTND
-96 SDYRRVYMDGNL
+96 DYKIVKL
-108 DININTANKTLTT
+108 DDVTYANNYDKYTT
-121 QTHFFELDEGE
+121 PATFTHYISLEEGE
-132 HVLQLTHYHFYYNS
+132 HVLTFSHWHKNS
-146 NSYTQV
+146 TTGNYSQI
-152 LSIGNIRF
+152 LSIGNIR
-160 QNLDSQYMTINLS
+160 LETIESMYKTIHLS
-173 APGTLGVEALALV
+173 APGTLGVEALSHV
-186 NTLPDMRFLRLTG
+186 NTLPEMRALRLSG
-199 KMNAADWNTIS
+199 KMNASDWNDIS
-210 NMTGLWAI
+210 KMTGLVAI
-218 DMKDVDITAIP
+218 DMTNVDIETIP
-229 ASAFAKTSL
+229 ANAFTKTVI
-238 RFIEFPAKLKTIG
+238 RFIDFPKTLKTIG
-251 EKAFYERPLVGRFV
+251 SSAFYDKLLTGPIV
-265 LPESLDSIYSYAFY
+265 LPEGLDSIASEAFY
-279 KNFLTEVI
+279 RNIITDVT
-287 IPANVKYIGGYAFN
+287 IPASVRVIEKSAFSTN
-301 DNDRLTSVTLG
+301 ESLNSVTLG
-312 SGLTEISSYCFNNCE
+312 SGLVSISQACFYGCSN
-327 KLAVV
+327 LAIV
-332 KGGENVKTIG
+332 KGGENVKTIANN
-342 SGAFNYCSELR
+342 AFRNCKLLTSAA
-353 SVSDLAPVTVGSSA
+353 DLAPVSVGDYA
-367 FYCCKKLENFNF
+367 FQTCEKLDSFNF
-379 SNAKTLKAEAYREC
+379 SNIKTYGREAFEYCYALKEA
-393 NTLTD
+393 
-398 VDLTTVETIENRCFI
+398 DLSTATSLGIE
-413 SCTGLKKVVLG
+413 
-424 NNISKINEYAFT
+424 
-436 DCNALEEL
+436 
-444 HIGSSVSY
+444 
-452 LDNRCFYTSSSSLKK
+452 CFYNCYSLKK
-467 VYVTAPAPPSVYNN
+467 VKLGDNITTIPQSAFKVCHALEEVVLGSSINSLGSDCFYSDKNALKRVYITAPAPPAVNGS
-481 TSYYP
+481 P
-486 FYSTS
+486 FYSPS
-491 GVTLYV
+491 RVTLYV

-511 SKFTKVEPNP
+511 SQFTKVEPNP

-541 PNSPDMYLG
+541 PNSPDIYLG
-550 YSSALIVNGNNPQ
+550 YGSALIVNGNNPQ
-563 VFGSY
+563 AFGNY
-568 KQRLQQDEEYTSSLI
+568 KQRMDKDDTYTSSLI
-583 SRCNAMTSAASTLQ
+583 SRCNAMTSAASTIQ
-597 YYFDATS
+597 YYFDETS

-627 TEGRAIAVR
+627 NEGRAIAVR

-673 GGSVELP
+673 GGFVELP

-689 FRSDAISTPLKEYA
+689 FRSEAVSTPLKEYA

-715 GNPYTCFY
+715 GNPYPCFY
-723 DIYYMDFAAPIT
+723 DIYHMDFAAPIT

-740 NSTYNAYSAADDEF
+740 NRTYNAYSAADDEF

-768 LVDAITF
+768 LVEAITF

-801 VQRKLVDVALTCADR
+801 VQRKLVDVSLTCDDR

-861 NEGAHRGGSV
+861 NEGAHRDGSV
-871 ALGMYLSAD
+871 ALGMYLPAD

-909 SAAEGYMDDRFTL
+909 SAAEGYLDDRFTL

>member
-32 TAYDDIEVTEVTN
+32 TTSDDIEVTEVTN

-96 SDYRRVYMDGNL
+96 YDYRRVYMDGSL
-108 DININTANKTLTT
+108 DMNNYATYKTLTT
-121 QTHFFELDEGE
+121 QTHFFDLDEGE
-132 HVLQLTHYHFYYNS
+132 HVLKVTHYHNYYNS

-199 KMNAADWNTIS
+199 KMNADDWNTIR

-229 ASAFAKTSL
+229 ANAFAKTSL

-251 EKAFYERPLVGRFV
+251 EKAFYERPLVGRLV
-265 LPESLDSIYSYAFY
+265 LPESLDSIYSNAFY
-279 KNFLTEVI
+279 RNYIAEVI

-312 SGLTEISSYCFNNCE
+312 SGLTEVSSYCFNSCE
-327 KLAVV
+327 KLTVV

-367 FYCCKKLENFNF
+367 FYYCKKMENFNF
-379 SNAKTLKAEAYREC
+379 SNAKILNAEAYREC

-511 SKFTKVEPNP
+511 SQFTKVEPNP
-521 NTPDKVNLYKKLEL
+521 NQPDKVNLYKKLEL

-541 PNSPDMYLG
+541 PNSPDIYLG
-550 YSSALIVNGNNPQ
+550 KGGALIVNGDNAQ
-563 VFGSY
+563 TFG
-568 KQRLQQDEEYTSSLI
+568 KYTQYMNIGETSSSLI
-583 SRCNAMTSAASTLQ
+583 SRCKEMTSTSSQ
-597 YYFDATS
+597 FDFFIGATS
-604 SGYGCWHYV
+604 GSGYWYYL
-613 CMPFDVKRSEITPL
+613 CMPFDVKRSDIILP
-627 TEGRAIAVR
+627 EGTAIAVR

-659 VLHMGKGYIFRINN
+659 VLHMGKGYIFRSSKEGNV
-673 GGSVELP
+673 GFP

-689 FRSDAISTPLKEYA
+689 FRSEAVSAPLVLYP

-715 GNPYTCFY
+715 GNPYPCFY

-735 VWNIS
+735 TWDVDNR
-740 NSTYNAYSAADDEF
+740 TYKAYSAADDNF
-754 VLMPSQAFF
+754 VLTPQQAFF
-763 VQKPE
+763 VQKPS

-790 LAMRRAARSKQ
+790 LAMRRAARSQQ
-801 VQRKLVDVALTCADR
+801 VQRKLVDVSLTCADR

-871 ALGMYLSAD
+871 ALGMYLPAD

-909 SAAEGYMDDRFTL
+909 SAAEGCLDDRFTL

>member
-32 TAYDDIEVTEVTN
+32 TASDGIEVTEVTN
-45 DEANPWTV
+45 DEAHPWTV
-53 ADGMASSTVGKIY
+53 ADGMASSTIGKLRQY
-66 KEVSSTIT
+66 VSSSIT
-74 IKFRAKGRI
+74 IKFTTKKPIIMR
-83 TIKYDFTF
+83 YDFTF

-96 SDYRRVYMDGNL
+96 NDTRRVYIDGVEKVN
-108 DININTANKTLTT
+108 NYTAYKTKATST
-121 QTHFFELDEGE
+121 YYFGMGE
-132 HVLQLTHYHFYYNS
+132 HVFTYNHYHSYS
-146 NSYTQV
+146 VSDSYTQV
-152 LSIGNIRF
+152 LTIGNIRF
-160 QNLDSQYMTINLS
+160 ESVESQYMTINLS
-173 APGTLGVEALALV
+173 APGTLGVEALSHV
-186 NTLPDMRFLRLTG
+186 NTLPEMRFLRLSG
-199 KMNAADWNTIS
+199 KMNASDWNDIS
-210 NMTGLWAI
+210 KMTGLTAI
-218 DMKDVDITAIP
+218 DMTNVDIETIP
-229 ASAFAKTSL
+229 ASAFTNTSI
-238 RFIEFPAKLKTIG
+238 RFIDFPTKLKTIG
-251 EKAFYERPLVGRFV
+251 DNAFDNRFLTGPLV
-265 LPESLDSIYSYAFY
+265 LPEGLDSIGKEAFQKNYITEVTIPESVRAIGVTAFY
-279 KNFLTEVI
+279 
-287 IPANVKYIGGYAFN
+287 
-301 DNDRLTSVTLG
+301 DNQSLKSVTLNN
-312 SGLTEISSYCFNNCE
+312 SMESISQSLFNYCQ

-332 KGGENVKTIG
+332 HGGKNVKIVNQ
-342 SGAFNYCSELR
+342 SAFSNCDSLR
-353 SVSDLAPVTVGSSA
+353 SISDITPVTINSSA
-367 FYCCKKLENFNF
+367 FFNCRKLESLNF
-379 SNAKTLKAEAYREC
+379 SRIKSIGYESFYQCYGLKEA
-393 NTLTD
+393 
-398 VDLTTVETIENRCFI
+398 DLTTLTSIYGRSFVA
-413 SCTGLKKVVLG
+413 CTGLKKVTFG
-424 NNISKINEYAFT
+424 NDITTIKSDAFNSC
-436 DCNALEEL
+436 DALEEVVL
-444 HIGSSVSY
+444 GSSINS
-452 LDNRCFYTSSSSLKK
+452 LESNCFYSTKNALKR
-467 VYVTAPAPPSVYNN
+467 VYITAPAPPAVGSA
-481 TSYYP
+481 P
-486 FYSTS
+486 FYSPTS
-491 GVTLYV
+491 VTLYV

-511 SKFTKVEPNP
+511 SQFTKVEPNP
-521 NTPDKVNLYKKLEL
+521 NQPDKVNLYKKLEL

-541 PNSPDMYLG
+541 PNSPDIYLG
-550 YSSALIVNGNNPQ
+550 YGSALIVNGNNPQ
-563 VFGSY
+563 AFGNY
-568 KQRLQQDEEYTSSLI
+568 KQHMDMEDRYTSSLI

-689 FRSDAISTPLKEYA
+689 FRSDAVSTPLKEYA

-715 GNPYTCFY
+715 GNPYPCFY
-723 DIYYMDFAAPIT
+723 DIYHMDFAAPIT

-740 NSTYNAYSAADDEF
+740 NRTYNAYSAADDEF

-763 VQKPE
+763 VQKPS

-861 NEGAHRGGSV
+861 NEGAHRDGSV
-871 ALGMYLSAD
+871 ALGMYLPAD

-892 GVKLLDYGVEVE
+892 GAKLLDYGVEVE

-909 SAAEGYMDDRFTL
+909 SAAEGCLDDRFTL

>member
-32 TAYDDIEVTEVTN
+32 TTSDDIEVTEVTN

-96 SDYRRVYMDGNL
+96 SDYRKVYMDGNL

-173 APGTLGVEALALV
+173 APGTLGNEALSHV
-186 NTLPDMRFLRLTG
+186 NTLPEMHYLRLSG
-199 KMNAADWNTIS
+199 KMNASDWNDIS
-210 NMTGLWAI
+210 KMTGLKAI
-218 DMKDVDITAIP
+218 DMTNVDIETIP
-229 ASAFAKTSL
+229 VKAFTNTSI
-238 RFIEFPAKLKTIG
+238 RFIDFPTKLKTISDN
-251 EKAFYERPLVGRFV
+251 AFDDRLLTGPLV
-265 LPESLDSIYSYAFY
+265 LPEGLDSIGKEAFQKNYITEVTIPESVRAIGQSAFY
-279 KNFLTEVI
+279 
-287 IPANVKYIGGYAFN
+287 
-301 DNDRLTSVTLG
+301 DNQYLKSVTLNNRMETINR
-312 SGLTEISSYCFNNCE
+312 SLFNYCK

-332 KGGENVKTIG
+332 RGGRNVKIVDQSAF
-342 SGAFNYCSELR
+342 SGCDSLR
-353 SVSDLAPVTVGSSA
+353 SISDITPVTINSSA
-367 FYCCKKLENFNF
+367 FYNCRKLESLNF
-379 SNAKTLKAEAYREC
+379 SRIKSIGYESFYCCFGLKEA
-393 NTLTD
+393 
-398 VDLTTVETIENRCFI
+398 DLTTLTSIYGRSFI
-413 SCTGLKKVVLG
+413 GCTGLKKVTFG
-424 NNISKINEYAFT
+424 NDITTIKSDAFNEC
-436 DCNALEEL
+436 DALEEVVL
-444 HIGSSVSY
+444 GSSINS
-452 LDNRCFYTSSSSLKK
+452 LESNCFYSTKNALKR
-467 VYVTAPAPPSVYNN
+467 VYITAPAPPAVG
-481 TSYYP
+481 TAP
-486 FYSTS
+486 FYSPTS
-491 GVTLYV
+491 VTLYV

-511 SKFTKVEPNP
+511 SQFTKVEPNP

-541 PNSPDMYLG
+541 PNSPDLYLG
-550 YSSALIVNGNNPQ
+550 YGSALIVNGNNPQ
-563 VFGSY
+563 AFGNY
-568 KQRLQQDEEYTSSLI
+568 KQHMDMEDRYTSSLI
-583 SRCNAMTSAASTLQ
+583 SRCNAMTSAASTIQ

-715 GNPYTCFY
+715 GNPYPCFY
-723 DIYYMDFAAPIT
+723 DIYHMDFAAPIT
-735 VWNIS
+735 VWSIS
-740 NSTYNAYSAADDEF
+740 NRTYSAYSAADDEF

-775 QPAGRQINK
+775 QPVGRQINK

-861 NEGAHRGGSV
+861 NEGAHRDGSV
-871 ALGMYLSAD
+871 ALGMYLPAD

-909 SAAEGYMDDRFTL
+909 SAAEGYLDDRFTL

-946 IDGRRVNSTAQKGIY
+946 IDGRRVSNTAQKGIY

>member
-6 FMLAVLIL
+6 FMFAVLIL

-32 TAYDDIEVTEVTN
+32 TTSDDIEVTEVTN

-53 ADGMASSTVGKIY
+53 ADGMASSTVGKINQNL
-66 KEVSSTIT
+66 SSTIT

-96 SDYRRVYMDGNL
+96 SDYRKVYMDGNL
-108 DININTANKTLTT
+108 DMNINTANKTLTT
-121 QTHFFELDEGE
+121 QTHFFDLDEGE
-132 HVLQLTHYHFYYNS
+132 HVLELTHYHFYYLS
-146 NSYTQV
+146 NSYSQV

-173 APGTLGVEALALV
+173 APGTLGVEVLALV
-186 NTLPDMRFLRLTG
+186 NTLPDMRYLRLTG

-238 RFIEFPAKLKTIG
+238 RFIEFPAQLKTIG
-251 EKAFYERPLVGRFV
+251 EKAFYERSLVGRLV

-312 SGLTEISSYCFNNCE
+312 CGLTEISNYCFNSCE

-332 KGGENVKTIG
+332 KGGENVKTIE

-353 SVSDLAPVTVGSSA
+353 SVSDLAPVTVGGSA

-379 SNAKTLKAEAYREC
+379 SNAKTLKSEAYREC

-398 VDLTTVETIENRCFI
+398 VDLTTVETIGTRCFI
-413 SCTGLKKVVLG
+413 TCTGLKKVVLG
-424 NNISKINEYAFT
+424 NNISRINEYAFT

-444 HIGSSVSY
+444 HIGSSVSN
-452 LDNRCFYTSSSSLKK
+452 LDSRCFYTTSSSLKK

-521 NTPDKVNLYKKLEL
+521 NTPDKVNIYKKLEL

-541 PNSPDMYLG
+541 PNSPDIYIG
-550 YSSALIVNGNNPQ
+550 KGGALIVNGDNAQ
-563 VFGSY
+563 TFG
-568 KQRLQQDEEYTSSLI
+568 KYTQYMNIGETSSSLI
-583 SRCNAMTSAASTLQ
+583 SRCKEMTSTSSQ
-597 YYFDATS
+597 FDFFIGAT
-604 SGYGCWHYV
+604 SGYGYWYYL
-613 CMPFDVKRSEITPL
+613 CMPFDVKRSDIILPKGTS
-627 TEGRAIAVR
+627 IAVR
-636 YYDSESRATNGASGN
+636 YYDSESRATNGVGGN
-651 WKDVPADS
+651 WKDVSADA
-659 VLHMGKGYIFRINN
+659 VLQTGKGYIFRSSKE
-673 GGSVELP
+673 GDVGFP

-689 FRSDAISTPLKEYA
+689 FRSEAITTPLVEYA
-703 AVESANAGWNFV
+703 AEESANAGWNLV
-715 GNPYTCFY
+715 GNPYPCFY

-735 VWNIS
+735 TWDVDNR
-740 NSTYNAYSAADDEF
+740 TYKAYSATDDNF
-754 VLMPSQAFF
+754 VLTPLQAFF
-763 VQKPE
+763 VQKPS
-768 LVDAITF
+768 LVEAITF

-801 VQRKLVDVALTCADR
+801 VQRKLVDVALTCTDR

-861 NEGAHRGGSV
+861 NEGAHRSGSV
-871 ALGMYLSAD
+871 ALGMYLPAD
-880 DAYTIA
+880 DVYTIA
-886 VDRDEL
+886 IDRNEL
-892 GVKLLDYGVEVE
+892 GAKLLDYGVEVE

-909 SAAEGYMDDRFTL
+909 SAAEGYADDRFTL
-922 TFEAPTTGI
+922 TFETTTTGI
-931 NTVATDADADNAIYT
+931 NTVATDAKTDDAIYT
-946 IDGRRVNSTAQKGIY
+946 IDGRRVSNTDKKGIY

>member
-32 TAYDDIEVTEVTN
+32 TASDDIEVTEVTN
-45 DEANPWTV
+45 DEANPWKV
-53 ADGMASSTVGKIY
+53 ENGMASTTHGKTTTN
-66 KEVSSTIT
+66 VTATIT
-74 IKFRAKGRI
+74 IKFRAKGYI
-83 TIKYDFTF
+83 TFQYSDTF
-91 DPYSS
+91 DPWTND
-96 SDYRRVYMDGNL
+96 DYKIVKL
-108 DININTANKTLTT
+108 DDVTYANNYDKHTTLTT
-121 QTHFFELDEGE
+121 FTHYISLEEGE
-132 HVLQLTHYHFYYNS
+132 HVLTFSHRHQNS
-146 NSYTQV
+146 TTGNYSQV
-152 LSIGNIRF
+152 LSIGNIR
-160 QNLDSQYMTINLS
+160 LETIESMYKTIHLS
-173 APGTLGVEALALV
+173 APGTLGNEALGHV
-186 NTLPDMRFLRLTG
+186 NTLPEMRALRLSG
-199 KMNAADWNTIS
+199 KMNASDWNDIS
-210 NMTGLWAI
+210 KMTGLVAI
-218 DMKDVDITAIP
+218 DMTNVDVETIP
-229 ASAFAKTSL
+229 ANAFTKTVI
-238 RFIEFPAKLKTIG
+238 RFIDFPKTLKTIG
-251 EKAFYERPLVGRFV
+251 SSAFYDKLLTGPLV
-265 LPESLDSIYSYAFY
+265 LPEGLDSIASEAFY
-279 KNFLTEVI
+279 RNYITDVT
-287 IPANVKYIGGYAFN
+287 IPASVRVINSSAFRGN
-301 DNDRLTSVTLG
+301 ASLVSVTLG
-312 SGLTEISSYCFNNCE
+312 SGLTSISSLCFYECSN
-327 KLAVV
+327 LAIV
-332 KGGENVKTIG
+332 KGGENVKTIANN
-342 SGAFNYCSELR
+342 AFKNCKLLTSAA
-353 SVSDLAPVTVGSSA
+353 DLAPVSVGDYA
-367 FYCCKKLENFNF
+367 FQSCEKLESFNF
-379 SNAKTLKAEAYREC
+379 SNIKTYGRNAFEYCYALKEADLSTATSLGIEC
-393 NTLTD
+393 FYNCYSLKRVKLGD
-398 VDLTTVETIENRCFI
+398 NITTIPQSAFYACHALEE
-413 SCTGLKKVVLG
+413 VVLG
-424 NNISKINEYAFT
+424 SSINS
-436 DCNALEEL
+436 L
-444 HIGSSVSY
+444 GSNCFGSDRASV
-452 LDNRCFYTSSSSLKK
+452 LKR
-467 VYVTAPAPPSVYNN
+467 VYITAPAPPAVNGS
-481 TSYYP
+481 P
-486 FYSTS
+486 FYSPS
-491 GVTLYV
+491 RVTLYV

-511 SKFTKVEPNP
+511 SQFTKVEPNP

-541 PNSPDMYLG
+541 PNSPDIYLG
-550 YSSALIVNGNNPQ
+550 YGSSLIVNGNNPQ
-563 VFGSY
+563 AFGNY
-568 KQRLQQDEEYTSSLI
+568 KQRMDMEDSHTSSLI
-583 SRCNAMTSAASTLQ
+583 SRCNAMTSAASTIE
-597 YYFDATS
+597 YYFDETS

-627 TEGRAIAVR
+627 HEGRAIAVR

-673 GGSVELP
+673 GGFVELP

-689 FRSDAISTPLKEYA
+689 FRSEAVSTPLKEYA

-715 GNPYTCFY
+715 GNPYPCFY
-723 DIYYMDFAAPIT
+723 DIYHMDFAAPIT

-740 NSTYNAYSAADDEF
+740 NRTYNAYSAADDEF

-801 VQRKLVDVALTCADR
+801 VQRKLVDVSLTCADR

-871 ALGMYLSAD
+871 ALGMYLPTD

-931 NTVATDADADNAIYT
+931 NNVATDADADNAIYT

>member
-32 TAYDDIEVTEVTN
+32 TTSDDIEVTEVTN

-96 SDYRRVYMDGNL
+96 YDYRRVYMDGSL
-108 DININTANKTLTT
+108 DMNNYATYKTLTT
-121 QTHFFELDEGE
+121 QTHFFDLDEGE
-132 HVLQLTHYHFYYNS
+132 HVLKVTHYHNYYNS

-199 KMNAADWNTIS
+199 KMNADDWNTIR

-229 ASAFAKTSL
+229 ANAFAKTSL

-251 EKAFYERPLVGRFV
+251 EKAFYERPLVGRLV
-265 LPESLDSIYSYAFY
+265 LPESLDSIYSNAFY
-279 KNFLTEVI
+279 RNYIAEVI

-312 SGLTEISSYCFNNCE
+312 SGLTEVSSYCFNSCE
-327 KLAVV
+327 KLTVV

-367 FYCCKKLENFNF
+367 FYYCKKMENFNF
-379 SNAKTLKAEAYREC
+379 SNAKILNAEAYREC

-511 SKFTKVEPNP
+511 SQFTKVEPNP
-521 NTPDKVNLYKKLEL
+521 NQPDKVNLYKKLEL

-541 PNSPDMYLG
+541 PNSPDIYLG
-550 YSSALIVNGNNPQ
+550 KGGALIVNGDNAQ
-563 VFGSY
+563 TFG
-568 KQRLQQDEEYTSSLI
+568 KYTQYMNIGETSSSLI
-583 SRCNAMTSAASTLQ
+583 SRCKEMTSTSSQ
-597 YYFDATS
+597 FDFFIGATS
-604 SGYGCWHYV
+604 GSGYWYYL
-613 CMPFDVKRSEITPL
+613 CMPFDVKRSDIILP
-627 TEGRAIAVR
+627 EGTAIAVR

-659 VLHMGKGYIFRINN
+659 VLHMGKGYIFRSSKEGNV
-673 GGSVELP
+673 GFP

-689 FRSDAISTPLKEYA
+689 FRNTAVSTPLVEYA
-703 AVESANAGWNFV
+703 AVESANAGWNLV
-715 GNPYTCFY
+715 GNPYPCFY

-735 VWNIS
+735 TWDVDNR
-740 NSTYNAYSAADDEF
+740 TYKAYSAADDNF
-754 VLMPSQAFF
+754 VLTPQQAFF
-763 VQKPE
+763 VQKPS

-790 LAMRRAARSKQ
+790 LAMRRAARSQQ

-871 ALGMYLSAD
+871 ALGMYLPAD

-909 SAAEGYMDDRFTL
+909 SAAEGCLDDRFTL

>member
-32 TAYDDIEVTEVTN
+32 TASDGIEVTEVTN
-45 DEANPWTV
+45 DEAHPWTV
-53 ADGMASSTVGKIY
+53 ADGMASSTVGKLNQY
-66 KEVSSTIT
+66 VSSSIT
-74 IKFRAKGRI
+74 IKFTTKKPIIMR
-83 TIKYDFTF
+83 YDFTF

-96 SDYRRVYMDGNL
+96 NDYRRVYIDGVEKVN
-108 DININTANKTLTT
+108 NYTAYKTKATST
-121 QTHFFELDEGE
+121 YYFGMGE
-132 HVLQLTHYHFYYNS
+132 HVFTYNHYHSYS
-146 NSYTQV
+146 VSDSYTQV
-152 LSIGNIRF
+152 LTIGNIRF
-160 QNLDSQYMTINLS
+160 ESVESQYMTINLS
-173 APGTLGVEALALV
+173 APGTLGVEALSHV
-186 NTLPDMRFLRLTG
+186 NTLPEMRFLRLSG
-199 KMNAADWNTIS
+199 KMNASDWNDIS
-210 NMTGLWAI
+210 KMTGLTAI
-218 DMKDVDITAIP
+218 DMTNVDIETIP
-229 ASAFAKTSL
+229 ASAFTNTWIH
-238 RFIEFPAKLKTIG
+238 FIDFPTKLKTIG
-251 EKAFYERPLVGRFV
+251 DNAFDNRFLTGPLV
-265 LPESLDSIYSYAFY
+265 LPEGLDSIGKEAFQKNYITEVTIPESVRAIGVTAFY
-279 KNFLTEVI
+279 
-287 IPANVKYIGGYAFN
+287 
-301 DNDRLTSVTLG
+301 DNQSLKSVTLNN
-312 SGLTEISSYCFNNCE
+312 SMESISQSLFNYCQ

-332 KGGENVKTIG
+332 HGGKNVKIVNQ
-342 SGAFNYCSELR
+342 SAFSNCDSLR
-353 SVSDLAPVTVGSSA
+353 SISDITPVTINSSA
-367 FYCCKKLENFNF
+367 FFNCRKLESLNF
-379 SNAKTLKAEAYREC
+379 SRIKSIGYESFYQCYGLKEA
-393 NTLTD
+393 
-398 VDLTTVETIENRCFI
+398 DLTTLTSIDRRSFI
-413 SCTGLKKVVLG
+413 GCTGLKKVTLG
-424 NNISKINEYAFT
+424 NDITTIKSSSFYN
-436 DCNALEEL
+436 CQALEEVIL
-444 HIGSSVSY
+444 GSSINS
-452 LDNRCFYTSSSSLKK
+452 LESDCFYSDKNALKR
-467 VYVTAPAPPSVYNN
+467 VYITAPAPPAVNGS
-481 TSYYP
+481 P
-486 FYSTS
+486 FYSPS
-491 GVTLYV
+491 RVTLYV

-511 SKFTKVEPNP
+511 SQFRKVEPNP
-521 NTPDKVNLYKKLEL
+521 NQPDKVNLYKKLEL

-550 YSSALIVNGNNPQ
+550 YGSALIVNGNNPQ
-563 VFGSY
+563 AFGNY
-568 KQRLQQDEEYTSSLI
+568 KQHMDMEDRYTSSLI

-715 GNPYTCFY
+715 GNPYPCFY
-723 DIYYMDFAAPIT
+723 DIYHMDFAAPIT

-740 NSTYNAYSAADDEF
+740 NRTYNAYSAADDEF

-763 VQKPE
+763 VQKPS

-775 QPAGRQINK
+775 NPAGRQINK

-816 TDRTRVVVNANASDD
+816 ADRTRVVVNANASDD

-861 NEGAHRGGSV
+861 NEGAHLGGSV
-871 ALGMYLSAD
+871 ALGMYLPAD

-892 GVKLLDYGVEVE
+892 GAKLLDYGVEVE

-909 SAAEGYMDDRFTL
+909 SAAEGCLDDRFTL

-946 IDGRRVNSTAQKGIY
+946 IDGRRVSNTAQKGIY

>member
-32 TAYDDIEVTEVTN
+32 TTSDDIEVTEVTN

-53 ADGMASSTVGKIY
+53 ADGMASSTVGKINQNL
-66 KEVSSTIT
+66 SSTIT

-96 SDYRRVYMDGNL
+96 SDYRKVYMDGNL
-108 DININTANKTLTT
+108 DMNINTANKTLTT
-121 QTHFFELDEGE
+121 QTHFFDLDEGE
-132 HVLQLTHYHFYYNS
+132 HVLELTHYHFYYLS
-146 NSYTQV
+146 NSYSQV

-186 NTLPDMRFLRLTG
+186 NTLPDMRYLRLTG

-251 EKAFYERPLVGRFV
+251 EKAFYERSLVGRLV
-265 LPESLDSIYSYAFY
+265 LPESLDSIYSEAFY
-279 KNFLTEVI
+279 KNYLTEVI
-287 IPANVKYIGGYAFN
+287 IPANVKYMGNYAFN
-301 DNDRLTSVTLG
+301 DNDRLTNVTLG
-312 SGLTEISSYCFNNCE
+312 SGLTEISYYCFNSCE

-367 FYCCKKLENFNF
+367 FYYCKKLENFNF
-379 SNAKTLKAEAYREC
+379 SNAKTLKSEAYREC

-398 VDLTTVETIENRCFI
+398 ADLTTVETIENRCFI
-413 SCTGLKKVVLG
+413 TCTGLKKVVLG
-424 NNISKINEYAFT
+424 NNISRINEYAFT

-444 HIGSSVSY
+444 HIGSSVSN
-452 LDNRCFYTSSSSLKK
+452 LDSRCFYTSSSSLKK

-521 NTPDKVNLYKKLEL
+521 NTPDKVNIYKKLEL

-541 PNSPDMYLG
+541 PNSPDIYIG
-550 YSSALIVNGNNPQ
+550 KGGSLIVNGNNAQ
-563 VFGSY
+563 AFGKYSQY
-568 KQRLQQDEEYTSSLI
+568 LSIGDPEVSSSLI
-583 SRCNAMTSAASTLQ
+583 SRCEAITSAASQFNFGISST
-597 YYFDATS
+597 
-604 SGYGCWHYV
+604 SGYGYWYYI
-613 CMPFDVKRSEITPL
+613 CMPYDVKRSDIILP
-627 TEGRAIAVR
+627 EGTSIAVR
-636 YYDSESRATNGASGN
+636 YYDSESRATNGATGN
-651 WKDVPADS
+651 WKDVAADGI
-659 VLHMGKGYIFRINN
+659 LRKGQGYIFRTNN
-673 GGSVELP
+673 TADVGFP
-680 ATEETHNAI
+680 ATEETHNDI
-689 FRSDAISTPLKEYA
+689 FCSEAVTTPLVQYA
-703 AVESANAGWNFV
+703 AVESANAGWNLV
-715 GNPYTCFY
+715 GNPYPCFY
-723 DIYYMDFAAPIT
+723 DIYHMDFTAPIT
-735 VWNIS
+735 TWNVS
-740 NSTYNAYSAADDEF
+740 NRTFSAYSVADDNF
-754 VLMPSQAFF
+754 VLTPLQAFF

-790 LAMRRAARSKQ
+790 LAMRRAARSQQ
-801 VQRKLVDVALTCADR
+801 VQRKLVDVSLTCADR

-861 NEGAHRGGSV
+861 NEGAHRDGSV
-871 ALGMYLSAD
+871 ALGMYLPAD
-880 DAYTIA
+880 DVYTIA
-886 VDRDEL
+886 TDRDEL
-892 GVKLLDYGVEVE
+892 GAKLLDYGVEVE

-909 SAAEGYMDDRFTL
+909 SAAEGYADDRFTL
-922 TFEAPTTGI
+922 TFETTTTGI
-931 NTVATDADADNAIYT
+931 NTIATDADADNAIYT
-946 IDGRRVNSTAQKGIY
+946 IDGRRMSNTDKKGIY

>member
-32 TAYDDIEVTEVTN
+32 TASDDIEVTEVIN

-53 ADGMASSTVGKIY
+53 ADGMASSTIGKLRQY
-66 KEVSSTIT
+66 VSSSIT
-74 IKFRAKGRI
+74 IKFTTKKPIIMR
-83 TIKYDFTF
+83 YDFTF

-96 SDYRRVYMDGNL
+96 NDTRRVYIDGVEKVN
-108 DININTANKTLTT
+108 NYTAYKTKATST
-121 QTHFFELDEGE
+121 YYFGMGE
-132 HVLQLTHYHFYYNS
+132 HVFTYNHYHSYS
-146 NSYTQV
+146 VSDSYTQV
-152 LSIGNIRF
+152 LTIGNIRF
-160 QNLDSQYMTINLS
+160 ESVESQYMTINLS
-173 APGTLGVEALALV
+173 APGTLGVEALSHV
-186 NTLPDMRFLRLTG
+186 NTLPEMRFLRLSG
-199 KMNAADWNTIS
+199 KMNASDWNDIS
-210 NMTGLWAI
+210 KMTGLTAI
-218 DMKDVDITAIP
+218 DMTNVDIETIP
-229 ASAFAKTSL
+229 ASAFTNTSI
-238 RFIEFPAKLKTIG
+238 RFIDFPTKLKTIG
-251 EKAFYERPLVGRFV
+251 DNAFDNRYLTGPLV
-265 LPESLDSIYSYAFY
+265 LPEGLDSIGKEAFQKNYITEVTIPESVRAIGVTAFY
-279 KNFLTEVI
+279 DNQSLKSATLNNSMESISQSL
-287 IPANVKYIGGYAFN
+287 FN
-301 DNDRLTSVTLG
+301 
-312 SGLTEISSYCFNNCE
+312 YCQ

-332 KGGENVKTIG
+332 HGGKNVKIVDQT
-342 SGAFNYCSELR
+342 AFAGCDSLR
-353 SVSDLAPVTVGSSA
+353 SISDITPVTINSSA
-367 FYCCKKLENFNF
+367 FYNCRKLESLNF
-379 SNAKTLKAEAYREC
+379 SRIKSIGYESFYNCFGLKEA
-393 NTLTD
+393 
-398 VDLTTVETIENRCFI
+398 DLTTLTSIDRRSFI
-413 SCTGLKKVVLG
+413 GCTGLKKVTFG
-424 NNISKINEYAFT
+424 NGITTIKSSSFYN
-436 DCNALEEL
+436 CQALEEVIL
-444 HIGSSVSY
+444 GSSINS
-452 LDNRCFYTSSSSLKK
+452 LESDCFYSDKNALKR
-467 VYVTAPAPPSVYNN
+467 VYITAPAPPAVNGS
-481 TSYYP
+481 P
-486 FYSTS
+486 FYSPS
-491 GVTLYV
+491 RVTLYV

-511 SKFTKVEPNP
+511 SQFTKVEPNP
-521 NTPDKVNLYKKLEL
+521 NQPDKVNLYKKLEL

-541 PNSPDMYLG
+541 PNSPDIYLG
-550 YSSALIVNGNNPQ
+550 YGSALIVNGNNPQ
-563 VFGSY
+563 AFGNY
-568 KQRLQQDEEYTSSLI
+568 KQHMDMEDRYTSSLI

-613 CMPFDVKRSEITPL
+613 CMPFDVKRSDITPL

-715 GNPYTCFY
+715 GNPYPCFY

-740 NSTYNAYSAADDEF
+740 NRTYNAYSAADDEF

-763 VQKPE
+763 VQKPS

-775 QPAGRQINK
+775 NPAGRQINK

-801 VQRKLVDVALTCADR
+801 VQRKLVDVALTCDDR

-871 ALGMYLSAD
+871 ALGMYLPAD

-892 GVKLLDYGVEVE
+892 GAKLLDYGVEVE

>member
-32 TAYDDIEVTEVTN
+32 TTSDGIEVTEVTN
-45 DEANPWTV
+45 DEAHPWKV
-53 ADGMASSTVGKIY
+53 ENGMASTTHGKTTTN
-66 KEVSSTIT
+66 VTATIT
-74 IKFRAKGRI
+74 IKFRAKGYI
-83 TIKYDFTF
+83 TFQYSDTF
-91 DPYSS
+91 DPWTND
-96 SDYRRVYMDGNL
+96 DYKIVKL
-108 DININTANKTLTT
+108 DDVTYANNYDKHTTLTT
-121 QTHFFELDEGE
+121 FTHYISLEEGE
-132 HVLQLTHYHFYYNS
+132 HVLTFSHRHQNS
-146 NSYTQV
+146 TTGNYSQV
-152 LSIGNIRF
+152 LSIGNIR
-160 QNLDSQYMTINLS
+160 LETIESMYKTIHLS
-173 APGTLGVEALALV
+173 APGTLGNEALSHV
-186 NTLPDMRFLRLTG
+186 NTLPEVRALRLSG
-199 KMNAADWNTIS
+199 KMNASDWNDIS
-210 NMTGLWAI
+210 KMTGLTAI
-218 DMKDVDITAIP
+218 DMTNVDIETIP
-229 ASAFAKTSL
+229 ASAFTNTAI
-238 RFIEFPAKLKTIG
+238 RFIDFPKTLKTIG
-251 EKAFYERPLVGRFV
+251 NNAFYDKFLTGPLV
-265 LPESLDSIYSYAFY
+265 LPEGLDSIASEAFY
-279 KNFLTEVI
+279 RNYITDVT
-287 IPANVKYIGGYAFN
+287 IPASVRVINSSAFRGN
-301 DNDRLTSVTLG
+301 TSLQSVTLG
-312 SGLTEISSYCFNNCE
+312 SGLTSISSLCFYECSN
-327 KLAVV
+327 LAIV
-332 KGGENVKTIG
+332 KGGENIKTIG
-342 SGAFNYCSELR
+342 GNAFKNCKLLTSAA
-353 SVSDLAPVTVGSSA
+353 DLAPVSVGDYAFQTCEKLDSFNFSNIKTYGREAFEYCYALKEADLSTATSLGIECFYNCYSLKKVKLGDNITTIPSSA
-367 FYCCKKLENFNF
+367 FYACHALE
-379 SNAKTLKAEAYREC
+379 E
-393 NTLTD
+393 
-398 VDLTTVETIENRCFI
+398 
-413 SCTGLKKVVLG
+413 VVLG
-424 NNISKINEYAFT
+424 SSINRLETNCFGNNQA
-436 DCNALEEL
+436 NALK
-444 HIGSSVSY
+444 
-452 LDNRCFYTSSSSLKK
+452 R
-467 VYVTAPAPPSVYNN
+467 VYITAPAPPAVGSA
-481 TSYYP
+481 P
-486 FYSTS
+486 FYSPTS
-491 GVTLYV
+491 ITLYV

-511 SKFTKVEPNP
+511 SQFTKVEPNP
-521 NTPDKVNLYKKLEL
+521 NQPDKVNIYKKLEL

-541 PNSPDMYLG
+541 PNSPDIYLG
-550 YSSALIVNGNNPQ
+550 YGSALIVNGNNPQ
-563 VFGSY
+563 AFGSY
-568 KQRLQQDEEYTSSLI
+568 KQRMDKDDSYTSSLI
-583 SRCNAMTSAASTLQ
+583 SRCNAITSAASTIQ

-604 SGYGCWHYV
+604 GSGYWHYV
-613 CMPFDVKRSEITPL
+613 CMPFDVKRSAIAPL
-627 TEGRAIAVR
+627 SNVGIAVR

-659 VLHMGKGYIFRINN
+659 VLHMGKGYIFRT
-673 GGSVELP
+673 SSSAFVEFP

-689 FRSDAISTPLKEYA
+689 FRSEAVSAPLVQYA

-715 GNPYTCFY
+715 GNPYPCYY

-735 VWNIS
+735 VWSIS
-740 NSTYNAYSAADDEF
+740 NRTYSAYSAADDEF

-763 VQKPE
+763 VQKPS

-790 LAMRRAARSKQ
+790 LAMRRAARSQQ
-801 VQRKLVDVALTCADR
+801 VQRKLVDVSLTCADR

-871 ALGMYLSAD
+871 ALGMYLPAD

-892 GVKLLDYGVEVE
+892 GVKLLDYSVEVE

-909 SAAEGYMDDRFTL
+909 SAAEGCLDDRFTL

>member
-32 TAYDDIEVTEVTN
+32 TTSDDIEVTEVTN
-45 DEANPWTV
+45 DEANPWKV
-53 ADGMASSTVGKIY
+53 ENGMASTTHGKTTTN
-66 KEVSSTIT
+66 VTATIT
-74 IKFRAKGRI
+74 IKFRVKGYI
-83 TIKYDFTF
+83 MFKYSDTF
-91 DPYSS
+91 DPWTND
-96 SDYRRVYMDGNL
+96 DYKIVKL
-108 DININTANKTLTT
+108 DDVTYANNYDKHTTLTT
-121 QTHFFELDEGE
+121 FTHYISLEEGE
-132 HVLQLTHYHFYYNS
+132 HVLTFSHRHQNS
-146 NSYTQV
+146 TTGNYSQV
-152 LSIGNIRF
+152 LSIGNIR
-160 QNLDSQYMTINLS
+160 LETIESMYKTIHLS
-173 APGTLGVEALALV
+173 APGTLGNEALSHV
-186 NTLPDMRFLRLTG
+186 NTLPEVRALRLSG
-199 KMNAADWNTIS
+199 KMNASDWNDIS
-210 NMTGLWAI
+210 KMTGLTAI
-218 DMKDVDITAIP
+218 DMTNVDIETIP
-229 ASAFAKTSL
+229 ASAFTNTAI
-238 RFIEFPAKLKTIG
+238 RFIDFPKTLKTIG
-251 EKAFYERPLVGRFV
+251 NNAFYDKFLTGPLV
-265 LPESLDSIYSYAFY
+265 LPEGLDSIASEAFY
-279 KNFLTEVI
+279 RNYITDVT
-287 IPANVKYIGGYAFN
+287 IPASVRVINSSAFRGN
-301 DNDRLTSVTLG
+301 TSLQSVTLG
-312 SGLTEISSYCFNNCE
+312 SGLTSISSLCFYECSN
-327 KLAVV
+327 LAIV
-332 KGGENVKTIG
+332 KGGENIKTIG
-342 SGAFNYCSELR
+342 GNAFKNCKLLTSAA
-353 SVSDLAPVTVGSSA
+353 DLAPVSVGDYAFQTCEKLDSFNFSNIKTYGREAFEYCYALKEADLSTATSLGIECFYNCYSLKKVKLGDNITTIPSSA
-367 FYCCKKLENFNF
+367 FYACHALE
-379 SNAKTLKAEAYREC
+379 E
-393 NTLTD
+393 
-398 VDLTTVETIENRCFI
+398 
-413 SCTGLKKVVLG
+413 VVLG
-424 NNISKINEYAFT
+424 SSINRLETNCFGNNQA
-436 DCNALEEL
+436 NALK
-444 HIGSSVSY
+444 
-452 LDNRCFYTSSSSLKK
+452 R
-467 VYVTAPAPPSVYNN
+467 VYITAPAPPAVGSA
-481 TSYYP
+481 P
-486 FYSTS
+486 FYSPTS
-491 GVTLYV
+491 ITLYV

-521 NTPDKVNLYKKLEL
+521 NQPDKVNLYKKLEL

-541 PNSPDMYLG
+541 PNSPDIYLG
-550 YSSALIVNGNNPQ
+550 YGSALIVNGNNPQ
-563 VFGSY
+563 AFGSY
-568 KQRLQQDEEYTSSLI
+568 KQRMDKDDSYTSSLI
-583 SRCNAMTSAASTLQ
+583 SRCNAITSAASTIQ

-604 SGYGCWHYV
+604 GSGYWHYV
-613 CMPFDVKRSEITPL
+613 CMPFDVKRSAIAPL
-627 TEGRAIAVR
+627 SNVGIAVR

-659 VLHMGKGYIFRINN
+659 VLHMGKGYIFRT
-673 GGSVELP
+673 SSSAFVEFP

-689 FRSDAISTPLKEYA
+689 FRSEAVSAPLVQYA

-715 GNPYTCFY
+715 GNPYPCYY

-735 VWNIS
+735 VWSIS
-740 NSTYNAYSAADDEF
+740 NRTYSAYSAADDEF

-790 LAMRRAARSKQ
+790 LAMRRAARSQQ
-801 VQRKLVDVALTCADR
+801 VQRKLVDVSLTCADR

-871 ALGMYLSAD
+871 ALGMYLPAD

-909 SAAEGYMDDRFTL
+909 SAAEGCLDDRFTL

>member
-32 TAYDDIEVTEVTN
+32 TASDDIEVTEVTN
-45 DEANPWTV
+45 DEANPWKV
-53 ADGMASSTVGKIY
+53 ENGMASTTHGKTTTN
-66 KEVSSTIT
+66 VTATIT
-74 IKFRAKGRI
+74 IKFRAKGYISFR
-83 TIKYDFTF
+83 YSDTF
-91 DPYSS
+91 DPWT
-96 SDYRRVYMDGNL
+96 DDDFKIVKL
-108 DININTANKTLTT
+108 DDVEYANNYDKHTTLTT
-121 QTHFFELDEGE
+121 FLHYISLEEGE
-132 HVLQLTHYHFYYNS
+132 HVLTFSHWHRNS
-146 NSYTQV
+146 TTGNYSQV
-152 LSIGNIRF
+152 LSIGNIR
-160 QNLDSQYMTINLS
+160 LETIESMYKTIHLS
-173 APGTLGVEALALV
+173 APGTLGVEALSHV
-186 NTLPDMRFLRLTG
+186 NTLPEMRALRLSG
-199 KMNAADWNTIS
+199 KMNAADWNDIS
-210 NMTGLWAI
+210 KMTGLMAI
-218 DMKDVDITAIP
+218 DMTNVDIETIP
-229 ASAFAKTSL
+229 ANAFTNTSI
-238 RFIEFPAKLKTIG
+238 RFIDFPTKLKTIG
-251 EKAFYERPLVGRFV
+251 SKAFYYKYITGSLV
-265 LPESLDSIYSYAFY
+265 LPEGLDSIASEAFY
-279 KNFLTEVI
+279 RNNITDVT
-287 IPANVKYIGGYAFN
+287 IPASVRVINSSAFR
-301 DNDRLTSVTLG
+301 DNTSLKSVTLG
-312 SGLTEISSYCFNNCE
+312 SGLTSISSLCFYGCSN
-327 KLAVV
+327 LAIV
-332 KGGENVKTIG
+332 KGGENVKTIANN
-342 SGAFNYCSELR
+342 AFQNCKLLTSAA
-353 SVSDLAPVTVGSSA
+353 DLAPVSVGDFA
-367 FYCCKKLENFNF
+367 FQYCEKLDSFNF
-379 SNAKTLKAEAYREC
+379 SNIKTYGREAFEYCYALKEA
-393 NTLTD
+393 
-398 VDLTTVETIENRCFI
+398 DLSTATSLGIE
-413 SCTGLKKVVLG
+413 
-424 NNISKINEYAFT
+424 
-436 DCNALEEL
+436 
-444 HIGSSVSY
+444 
-452 LDNRCFYTSSSSLKK
+452 CFYNCYSLKK
-467 VYVTAPAPPSVYNN
+467 VKLGDNITTIPQSAFKVCHALEEVVLGSSINSLGSDCFYSDKNALKRVYITAPAPPAVNGS
-481 TSYYP
+481 P
-486 FYSTS
+486 FYSPS
-491 GVTLYV
+491 RVTLYV

-511 SKFTKVEPNP
+511 SQFTKVEPNP

-550 YSSALIVNGNNPQ
+550 GGSSLIVNGNNPQ

-597 YYFDATS
+597 YYS
-604 SGYGCWHYV
+604 SYRNWNYV
-613 CMPFDVKRSEITPL
+613 CMPFDVKRSDIKML
-627 TEGRAIAVR
+627 SNSGIAVR

-659 VLHMGKGYIFRINN
+659 VLHMGKGYIFRT
-673 GGSVELP
+673 SEYVFVEFP

-689 FRSDAISTPLKEYA
+689 FRSEAVTTPLVQYA

-740 NSTYNAYSAADDEF
+740 NSTYSAYSAADDEF

-871 ALGMYLSAD
+871 ALGMYLPAD

-909 SAAEGYMDDRFTL
+909 SAAEGYLDDRFTL

>member
-32 TAYDDIEVTEVTN
+32 TTSDDIEVTEVTN
-45 DEANPWTV
+45 DEAHPWTV
-53 ADGMASSTVGKIY
+53 ADGMASSTIGKIY
-66 KEVSSTIT
+66 GNLSSSIT
-74 IKFRAKGRI
+74 IKFRAKGRT

-91 DPYSS
+91 DPYGGD
-96 SDYRRVYMDGNL
+96 DYRKVYMDGVELVN
-108 DININTANKTLTT
+108 NYTAYKTKTV
-121 QTHFFELDEGE
+121 QNHFFDLDEGE
-132 HVLQLTHYHFYYNS
+132 HVFTYTHYHYYYS
-146 NSYTQV
+146 SDSYTQV
-152 LSIGNIRF
+152 LTIGNIRF
-160 QNLDSQYMTINLS
+160 ERVESQYMTINLS
-173 APGTLGVEALALV
+173 APGTLGNEALAHV
-186 NTLPDMRFLRLTG
+186 STLPEMHYLRLSG
-199 KMNAADWNTIS
+199 KMNASDWNDIS
-210 NMTGLWAI
+210 KMTGLYAI
-218 DMKDVDITAIP
+218 DMTNVDIETIP
-229 ASAFAKTSL
+229 VKAFTNTSI
-238 RFIEFPAKLKTIG
+238 RFVDLPTKLKTIG
-251 EKAFYERPLVGRFV
+251 DNAFDDRLLTGPLV
-265 LPESLDSIYSYAFY
+265 LPEGLDSIGKEAFQKNFITEVTIPESVRAIGRSAFY
-279 KNFLTEVI
+279 YNQSLK
-287 IPANVKYIGGYAFN
+287 
-301 DNDRLTSVTLG
+301 SVTLNN
-312 SGLTEISSYCFNNCE
+312 SMETINRSLFNSCN

-332 KGGENVKTIG
+332 RGGRNVKIVDQ
-342 SGAFNYCSELR
+342 SAFAGCDSLR
-353 SVSDLAPVTVGSSA
+353 SISDITPVTINSSA
-367 FYCCKKLENFNF
+367 FYNCRKLESLNF
-379 SNAKTLKAEAYREC
+379 SRIKSIGYESFYYCFGLKEA
-393 NTLTD
+393 
-398 VDLTTVETIENRCFI
+398 DLTTLTSINNRSFVA
-413 SCTGLKKVVLG
+413 CTGLKKVTLG
-424 NNISKINEYAFT
+424 NDITTIKSEAFNGC
-436 DCNALEEL
+436 DALEEVVL
-444 HIGSSVSY
+444 GSSINS
-452 LDNRCFYTSSSSLKK
+452 LESNCFYSTKNALKR
-467 VYVTAPAPPSVYNN
+467 VYITAPAPPAVGSA
-481 TSYYP
+481 P
-486 FYSTS
+486 FYSPS
-491 GVTLYV
+491 SVTLYV

-541 PNSPDMYLG
+541 PNSPDIYLG
-550 YSSALIVNGNNPQ
+550 SGSSLIVNGNNAQ
-563 VFGSY
+563 AFGNY
-568 KQRLQQDEEYTSSLI
+568 KQRMDKDDTYTSSLI
-583 SRCNAMTSAASTLQ
+583 SRCNAMTSAASTIE

-604 SGYGCWHYV
+604 GSGYWHYV

-715 GNPYTCFY
+715 GNPYPCFY

-735 VWNIS
+735 VWSIS
-740 NSTYNAYSAADDEF
+740 NRTYNAYSAADDEF

-871 ALGMYLSAD
+871 ALGMYLPAD

-909 SAAEGYMDDRFTL
+909 SAAEGYLDDRFTL
-922 TFEAPTTGI
+922 SFEAPTTGI

>member
-6 FMLAVLIL
+6 FMFAVLIL

-32 TAYDDIEVTEVTN
+32 TTSDDIEVTEVTN

-53 ADGMASSTVGKIY
+53 ADVMASSTVGKINQNL
-66 KEVSSTIT
+66 SSTIT

-96 SDYRRVYMDGNL
+96 SDYRKVYMDGNL
-108 DININTANKTLTT
+108 DMNINTANKTLTT
-121 QTHFFELDEGE
+121 QTHFFDLDEGE
-132 HVLQLTHYHFYYNS
+132 HVLELTHYHFYYLS
-146 NSYTQV
+146 NSYSQV

-186 NTLPDMRFLRLTG
+186 NTLPDMRYLRLTG

-238 RFIEFPAKLKTIG
+238 RFIEFPAQLKTIG
-251 EKAFYERPLVGRFV
+251 EKAFYERSLVGRLV

-312 SGLTEISSYCFNNCE
+312 CGLTEISNYCFNSCE

-332 KGGENVKTIG
+332 KGGENVKTIE

-353 SVSDLAPVTVGSSA
+353 SVSDLAPVTVGGSA

-379 SNAKTLKAEAYREC
+379 SNAKTLKSEAYREC

-398 VDLTTVETIENRCFI
+398 VDLTTVETIGTRCFI
-413 SCTGLKKVVLG
+413 TCTGLKKVVLG
-424 NNISKINEYAFT
+424 NNISRINEYAFT

-444 HIGSSVSY
+444 HIGSSVSN
-452 LDNRCFYTSSSSLKK
+452 LDSRCFYTTSSSLKK

-521 NTPDKVNLYKKLEL
+521 NTPDKVNIYKKLEL

-541 PNSPDMYLG
+541 PNSPDIYIG
-550 YSSALIVNGNNPQ
+550 KGGSLIVNGDNAQ
-563 VFGSY
+563 AFG
-568 KQRLQQDEEYTSSLI
+568 KYTQYMNIGETSSSLI
-583 SRCNAMTSAASTLQ
+583 SRCKEMTSTSSQ
-597 YYFDATS
+597 FDFFIGAT
-604 SGYGCWHYV
+604 SGYGYWYYL
-613 CMPFDVKRSEITPL
+613 CMPFDVKRSDIILP
-627 TEGRAIAVR
+627 EGTAIAVR

-651 WKDVPADS
+651 WKDVSADA
-659 VLHMGKGYIFRINN
+659 VLQTGKGYIFRSSKE
-673 GGSVELP
+673 GDVGFP

-689 FRSDAISTPLKEYA
+689 FRSEAITTPLVEYA
-703 AVESANAGWNFV
+703 AEESANAGWNLV
-715 GNPYTCFY
+715 GNPYPCFY

-735 VWNIS
+735 TWDVDNR
-740 NSTYNAYSAADDEF
+740 TYKAYSATDDTF
-754 VLMPSQAFF
+754 VLTPRQAFF
-763 VQKPE
+763 GQKPS
-768 LVDAITF
+768 LVEAITF

-790 LAMRRAARSKQ
+790 LAMRRAASSKL
-801 VQRKLVDVALTCADR
+801 VQRKLVDVALTCTDR

-861 NEGAHRGGSV
+861 NEGAHRSGSV
-871 ALGMYLSAD
+871 ALGMYLPAD
-880 DAYTIA
+880 DVYTIA
-886 VDRDEL
+886 IDRNEL
-892 GVKLLDYGVEVE
+892 GAKLLDYGVEVE

-909 SAAEGYMDDRFTL
+909 SAAEGYADDRFTL
-922 TFEAPTTGI
+922 TFETTTTGI
-931 NTVATDADADNAIYT
+931 NTVATDAKTDDAIYT
-946 IDGRRVNSTAQKGIY
+946 IDGRRVSNTDKKGIY

>member
-32 TAYDDIEVTEVTN
+32 TTSDDIEVTEVTN

-83 TIKYDFTF
+83 TIKYDITF

-96 SDYRRVYMDGNL
+96 YDYRRVYMDGSL
-108 DININTANKTLTT
+108 DMNNYATYKTLTT
-121 QTHFFELDEGE
+121 QTHFFDLDEGE
-132 HVLQLTHYHFYYNS
+132 HVLKVTHYHNYYNS

-199 KMNAADWNTIS
+199 KMNADDWNTIR

-229 ASAFAKTSL
+229 ANAFAKTSL

-251 EKAFYERPLVGRFV
+251 EKAFYERPLVGRLV
-265 LPESLDSIYSYAFY
+265 LPESLDSIYSNAFY
-279 KNFLTEVI
+279 RNYIAEVI

-312 SGLTEISSYCFNNCE
+312 SGLTEVSSYCFNSCE
-327 KLAVV
+327 KLTVV

-367 FYCCKKLENFNF
+367 FYYCKKMENFNF
-379 SNAKTLKAEAYREC
+379 SNAKILNAEAYREC

-511 SKFTKVEPNP
+511 SQFTKVEPNP
-521 NTPDKVNLYKKLEL
+521 NQPDKVNLYKKLEL

-541 PNSPDMYLG
+541 PNSPDIYLG
-550 YSSALIVNGNNPQ
+550 KGGALIVNGDNAQ
-563 VFGSY
+563 TFG
-568 KQRLQQDEEYTSSLI
+568 KYTQYMNIGETSSSLI
-583 SRCNAMTSAASTLQ
+583 SRCKEMTSTSSQ
-597 YYFDATS
+597 FDFFIGATS
-604 SGYGCWHYV
+604 GSGYWYYL
-613 CMPFDVKRSEITPL
+613 CMPFDVKRSDIILP
-627 TEGRAIAVR
+627 EGTAIAVR

-659 VLHMGKGYIFRINN
+659 VLHMGKGYIFRSSKEGNV
-673 GGSVELP
+673 GFP

-689 FRSDAISTPLKEYA
+689 FRNTAVSTPLVEYA
-703 AVESANAGWNFV
+703 AVESANAGWNLV
-715 GNPYTCFY
+715 GNPYPCFY

-735 VWNIS
+735 TWDVDNR
-740 NSTYNAYSAADDEF
+740 TYKAYSAADDNF
-754 VLMPSQAFF
+754 VLTPQQAFF
-763 VQKPE
+763 VQKPS

-790 LAMRRAARSKQ
+790 LAMRRAARSQQ
-801 VQRKLVDVALTCADR
+801 VQRKLVDVSLTCADR

-861 NEGAHRGGSV
+861 NEGVHLGGSV
-871 ALGMYLSAD
+871 ALGMYMPAD

-886 VDRDEL
+886 VGRDEL

-909 SAAEGYMDDRFTL
+909 SAAEGCLDDRFTL

>member
-32 TAYDDIEVTEVTN
+32 TASDDIEVTEVTN
-45 DEANPWTV
+45 DEANPWKV
-53 ADGMASSTVGKIY
+53 ENGMASSTVGKLNQY
-66 KEVSSTIT
+66 VSSSIT
-74 IKFRAKGRI
+74 IKFKAKGRT

-96 SDYRRVYMDGNL
+96 YDYRKVYIDGNL
-108 DININTANKTLTT
+108 EISGYTAYKTKTT
-121 QTHFFELDEGE
+121 QTHFFDLDEGE
-132 HVLQLTHYHFYYNS
+132 HVFTYTHYHSYS
-146 NSYTQV
+146 VSDSYTQV
-152 LSIGNIRF
+152 LTIGNIRF
-160 QNLDSQYMTINLS
+160 ESVESQYMNIHLS
-173 APGTLGVEALALV
+173 APGTLGNEALSHV
-186 NTLPDMRFLRLTG
+186 NTLPEMHYLRLSG
-199 KMNAADWNTIS
+199 KMNASDWNDIS
-210 NMTGLWAI
+210 KMTGLYAI
-218 DMKDVDITAIP
+218 DMTNVDIETIPVKAFTKPAI
-229 ASAFAKTSL
+229 
-238 RFIEFPAKLKTIG
+238 RFIDFPTKLKTIG
-251 EKAFYERPLVGRFV
+251 DNAFDDRLLTGPLV
-265 LPESLDSIYSYAFY
+265 LPEGLDSIGKEAFQKNYITEVTIPESVRAIGQSAFY
-279 KNFLTEVI
+279 
-287 IPANVKYIGGYAFN
+287 
-301 DNDRLTSVTLG
+301 DNQYLKSATL
-312 SGLTEISSYCFNNCE
+312 NNSME
-327 KLAVV
+327 
-332 KGGENVKTIG
+332 TINQ
-342 SGAFNYCSELR
+342 SLFNYCKKLTVVHGGKNVKIVDQNAFYYCDSLR
-353 SVSDLAPVTVGSSA
+353 SISDITPVTINSSA
-367 FYCCKKLENFNF
+367 FYNCRKLESLNF
-379 SNAKTLKAEAYREC
+379 SRIKSIGYESFYCCFGLKEA
-393 NTLTD
+393 
-398 VDLTTVETIENRCFI
+398 DLTTLTSIYGRSFI
-413 SCTGLKKVVLG
+413 ACTGLKKVTFG
-424 NNISKINEYAFT
+424 NDITTIKSDAFNEC
-436 DCNALEEL
+436 DALEEVVL
-444 HIGSSVSY
+444 GSSINS
-452 LDNRCFYTSSSSLKK
+452 LESNCFYSDKNALKR
-467 VYVTAPAPPSVYNN
+467 VYITAPAPPAVNGS
-481 TSYYP
+481 P
-486 FYSTS
+486 FYSPS
-491 GVTLYV
+491 RVTLYV

-541 PNSPDMYLG
+541 PNSTDIYLG
-550 YSSALIVNGNNPQ
+550 YGSSLIVNGNNPQ
-563 VFGSY
+563 AFGSY
-568 KQRLQQDEEYTSSLI
+568 KQHMDMEDRYTSSLI

-659 VLHMGKGYIFRINN
+659 VLHMGKGYIFRINK

-715 GNPYTCFY
+715 GNPYPCFY

-740 NSTYNAYSAADDEF
+740 NRTYNAYSAADNEF

-763 VQKPE
+763 VQKPS

-861 NEGAHRGGSV
+861 NEGAHRSGSV
-871 ALGMYLSAD
+871 ALGMYLPAD

-909 SAAEGYMDDRFTL
+909 SAAEGYLDDRFKL

-946 IDGRRVNSTAQKGIY
+946 IDGRRVSNTAQKGIY